1 MKMNTIIFLYINDE
15 RVVRLNRKLTAGVI
29 TGLLLAP
36 TAIANAQENDA
47 QSRVTTHTEQVA
59 YTNEV
64 AAATTREQ
72 LIAQFGKLSENS
84 SADDMVIAK
93 GDLQVLSAAGFNEHE
108 VAFIEAKYRYVEEQR
123 SLLSE
128 LQKLGKEMTGI
139 SFTSKTF
146 IAEVAAYDK
155 KYDNFLNIG
164 TDNLK
169 AYVTVQKEFE
179 AAVNEALVNNA
190 KDIASTIR
198 GTSLQYGYTDAE
210 RNAYFKGKGMDV
222 DKLNKLKVD
231 ATKAEGVATELVLLV
246 ELLEKSSDYSAVLPK
261 INSFTANYNGLT
273 TEQKKVIEAYNP
285 NDDKV
290 TPFKK
295 YKDALAGLSALE
307 KVTSSIAELKGKQPA
322 DFTSASSLI
331 NAVAAIDKAYNNLD
345 AASKNLV
352 ETEYKSIEQY
362 RQAANISKSISTLRV
377 SKDDAYRIAVNEL
390 KTKYNGLTINKEFV
404 KNASELQSSIDN
416 ITVAESIEALIKLI
430 EPKADSEKVAAIKAA
445 RAAYDNPPA
454 PTGITINPSNVKK
467 IVNNLADL
475 TAWEKNLGAALK
487 VDKLIDSLNPAEKTF
502 ESKTLSAWTAFNK
515 LNENDKALVQGA
527 AKLTLFQKYA
537 DLSKTIHTLKPSA
550 DYSAQLAAIRNQVD
564 KLDAQGSG
572 YEEALNNLKTQLI
585 VKIDALIDEEK
596 AVKEVIVEIDL
607 LDKNIAIEKILTA
620 RANYNALSPTA
631 KKRVTNIKE
640 LTDLE
645 KSYKSVVNVISQF
658 EKLDPSSKSYISK
671 VKSAYTAYSKLDNAN
686 QEFVLNYK
694 GLSKKVPV
702 IDVIVQIDALN
713 TSKKT
718 YKDDVQ
724 KATGAYDA
732 LNNIEPKLQDEVIN
746 YVHLTNAQGYINT
759 AKAFDDRIIAL
770 ANEGPD
776 TFVKKVAE
784 LTLEYKAMDKNA
796 QKLVEQAKMLS
807 SYEKDNKAV
816 IKVIQMIDALNPTN
830 KDYTK
835 RVLDARKAY
844 NALDQV
850 SQKRVT
856 NYANLTA
863 VEDVASLIGLI
874 ASLKPT
880 SKTFYQDMKTAREL
894 YDSLPAEKQ
903 QAIVN
908 YDALVAAENEQ
919 GLAQSVV
926 ELINLTE
933 VQDADYLTKLMNARV
948 AYDKLSSN
956 QKKLVT
962 NIKDLTTREKAVKPI
977 LSVMVQINE
986 LDPESTSFVSKVN
999 SARKAYDKLSKEQKK
1014 YIDNIDIL
1022 LKFEPVSSVMELISK
1037 LKSSS
1042 NTFLQDTSRARSLYD
1057 ALPDDMKQYVTN
1069 YYLLQA
1075 AESSILGAG
1084 NVMQMINDLPSID
1097 PKQYVKRIQEIRAAY
1112 NALPKDQ
1119 QRAVQNYKVLQD
1131 QEKLIK
1137 PVMSIV
1143 EDIDRLLTAKD
1154 MNSQYQKIL
1163 KAYDKLNADQRRYVY
1178 NDQLL
1183 LSLDNVIKV
1192 YNNIAKLNPKDK
1204 YYFGMVE
1211 AARKEYDS
1219 LNTTDKQ
1226 RISNYSLLLEAEKSL
1241 ADVKK
1246 VVEIIAGLSPSSST
1260 YIEDVANAVA
1270 AYKAL
1275 DSKIKG
1281 QVINEDVLKQAEKDV
1296 AAVLKVVQAIGNID
1310 PDSSSFEKKV
1320 LAAQKD
1326 YSNLSIEQ
1334 QGLVYNYRILEDY
1347 LKMIQ

>member
-1 MKMNTIIFLYINDE
+1 
-15 RVVRLNRKLTAGVI
+15 
-29 TGLLLAP
+29 
-36 TAIANAQENDA
+36 
-47 QSRVTTHTEQVA
+47 
-59 YTNEV
+59 
-64 AAATTREQ
+64 
-72 LIAQFGKLSENS
+72 
-84 SADDMVIAK
+84 
-93 GDLQVLSAAGFNEHE
+93 
-108 VAFIEAKYRYVEEQR
+108 
-123 SLLSE
+123 
-128 LQKLGKEMTGI
+128 
-139 SFTSKTF
+139 
-146 IAEVAAYDK
+146 
-155 KYDNFLNIG
+155 
-164 TDNLK
+164 
-169 AYVTVQKEFE
+169 
-179 AAVNEALVNNA
+179 
-190 KDIASTIR
+190 
-198 GTSLQYGYTDAE
+198 
-210 RNAYFKGKGMDV
+210 
-222 DKLNKLKVD
+222 
-231 ATKAEGVATELVLLV
+231 
-246 ELLEKSSDYSAVLPK
+246 
-261 INSFTANYNGLT
+261 
-273 TEQKKVIEAYNP
+273 
-285 NDDKV
+285 
-290 TPFKK
+290 
-295 YKDALAGLSALE
+295 
-307 KVTSSIAELKGKQPA
+307 
-322 DFTSASSLI
+322 
-331 NAVAAIDKAYNNLD
+331 
-345 AASKNLV
+345 
-352 ETEYKSIEQY
+352 
-362 RQAANISKSISTLRV
+362 
-377 SKDDAYRIAVNEL
+377 
-390 KTKYNGLTINKEFV
+390 
-404 KNASELQSSIDN
+404 
-416 ITVAESIEALIKLI
+416 
-430 EPKADSEKVAAIKAA
+430 
-445 RAAYDNPPA
+445 
-454 PTGITINPSNVKK
+454 
-467 IVNNLADL
+467 
-475 TAWEKNLGAALK
+475 
-487 VDKLIDSLNPAEKTF
+487 
-502 ESKTLSAWTAFNK
+502 
-515 LNENDKALVQGA
+515 
-527 AKLTLFQKYA
+527 
-537 DLSKTIHTLKPSA
+537 
-550 DYSAQLAAIRNQVD
+550 
-564 KLDAQGSG
+564 
-572 YEEALNNLKTQLI
+572 
-585 VKIDALIDEEK
+585 
-596 AVKEVIVEIDL
+596 
-607 LDKNIAIEKILTA
+607 
-620 RANYNALSPTA
+620 YNALSPTA
-631 KKRVTNIKE
+631 KKRVTNIKV

-671 VKSAYTAYSKLDNAN
+671 AKSAYTAYAKLDDKNKI
-686 QEFVLNYK
+686 FVQNYK
-694 GLSKKVPV
+694 DLKDVIPA
-702 IDVIVQIDALN
+702 IDVMVQISALSP
-713 TSKKT
+713 SKKT
-718 YKDDVQ
+718 YKDDVV
-724 KATGAYDA
+724 KAQEAF
-732 LNNIEPKLQDEVIN
+732 NKLGESLKAKVVNSQD
-746 YVHLTNAQGYINT
+746 LTNAQGYINS

-835 RVLDARKAY
+835 KVLDARKAY

-894 YDSLPAEKQ
+894 YDALPAEKQ

-926 ELINLTE
+926 ELIKLTE

-948 AYDKLSSN
+948 AYDKLSSD

-986 LDPESTSFVSKVN
+986 LEPESTNFVSKVN
-999 SARKAYDKLSKEQKK
+999 SARKAYDKLSKDQKK
-1014 YIDNIDIL
+1014 YIDNINIL
-1022 LKFEPVSSVMELISK
+1022 LKFEPVSNVMELISK

-1084 NVMQMINDLPSID
+1084 NVMQMIDDLPSID

-1226 RISNYSLLLEAEKSL
+1226 RISNYALLLEAEKSL

>member
-36 TAIANAQENDA
+36 TAIANAHA
-47 QSRVTTHTEQVA
+47 QDNEGQSHISIQSEKVA
-59 YTNEV
+59 YANEV
-64 AAATTREQ
+64 AATIAREQ

-84 SADDMVIAK
+84 SDNEMVIAD
-93 GDLQVLSAAGFNEHE
+93 GDITIVQNSADFNADEK
-108 VAFIEAKYRYVEEQR
+108 AFIQAKYDYVVKQR
-123 SLLSE
+123 LL
-128 LQKLGKEMTGI
+128 LKKLKEI
-139 SFTSKTF
+139 SDKMGTISYTSKTF
-146 IAEVAAYDK
+146 INDVKNVQSQYETFLGDESTATSYQYVQDQFNQVVLAA
-155 KYDNFLNIG
+155 LNNG
-164 TDNLK
+164 
-169 AYVTVQKEFE
+169 
-179 AAVNEALVNNA
+179 A
-190 KDIASTIR
+190 KDIASTVR
-198 GTSLQYGYTDAE
+198 GTVLQYGYDETA
-210 RNAYFKGKGMDV
+210 RNVYFKGKGMDV
-222 DKLNKLKVD
+222 DKLSKLKVD
-231 ATKAEGVATELVLLV
+231 AAKVEDVITELDQLV
-246 ELLEKSSDYSAVLPK
+246 ELLEKSTDYSAISPGM
-261 INSFTANYNGLT
+261 NSFTTNYNALT
-273 TEQKKVIEAYNP
+273 AEQKKVVEAYNP
-285 NDDKV
+285 NDDKI

-295 YKDALAGLSALE
+295 YKDALSGLSALD
-307 KVTSSIAELKGKQPA
+307 KVTSSIAQLKGKQPA
-322 DFTSASSLI
+322 DFTSASSFI
-331 NAVAAIDKAYNNLD
+331 SAVTAVEKAYNSLD
-345 AASKNLV
+345 AASKQLLK
-352 ETEYKSIEQY
+352 TEYESIAQY
-362 RQAANISKSISTLRV
+362 LKAANISKSISGLRV
-377 SKDDAYRIAVNEL
+377 SKEDVYRTTVKDIKAEYDL
-390 KTKYNGLTINKEFV
+390 LTDGKGFV
-404 KNASELQSSIDN
+404 KNIGDLDLALAN
-416 ITVAESIEALIKLI
+416 IAYAEDIEGKIKAI
-430 EPKADSEKVAAIKAA
+430 NVVEEANKVAAIKAA
-445 RAAYDNPPA
+445 REAYNNPSG
-454 PTGITINPSNVKK
+454 TNINASNVKK
-467 IVNNLADL
+467 IVNNLAEL

-487 VDKLIDSLNPAEKTF
+487 VDKLIDSLDPAAKTF

-515 LNENDKALVQGA
+515 LTENDQKLVQGA
-527 AKLTLFQKYA
+527 TKLKLFQTYA
-537 DLSKTIHTLKPSA
+537 EASKTINTLKPTT
-550 DYSAQLAAIRNQVD
+550 DYGTQLTKLKETVE
-564 KLDAQGSG
+564 KLDTTLQGH
-572 YEEALNNLKTQLI
+572 ETALTNLKTQLQN
-585 VKIDALIDEEK
+585 KIDAL
-596 AVKEVIVEIDL
+596 VKEEEAVQAVTTEIDL
-607 LDKNIAIEKILTA
+607 LNSNIAIEKILDA
-620 RANYNALSPTA
+620 RAHYNALSSTA
-631 KKRVTNIKE
+631 KKRVTNIKV

-645 KSYKSVVNVISQF
+645 KSYKSVVNVISLF
-658 EKLDPSSKSYISK
+658 EKLDSNSKSYISK
-671 VKSAYTAYSKLDNAN
+671 AKSAYTAYAKLDDKNKT
-686 QEFVLNYK
+686 FVQNYK
-694 GLSKKVPV
+694 DLKDVIPA
-702 IDVIVQIDALN
+702 IDVMVQISALSP
-713 TSKKT
+713 SKKT
-718 YKDDVQ
+718 YKDDVV
-724 KATGAYDA
+724 KAQEAF
-732 LNNIEPKLQDEVIN
+732 NKLGESLKAKVVNSQD
-746 YVHLTNAQGYINT
+746 LTNAQGYINT
-759 AKAFDDRIIAL
+759 AKAFDDRILAL

-835 RVLDARKAY
+835 KVLDARKAY

-894 YDSLPAEKQ
+894 YDALPAEKQ

-926 ELINLTE
+926 ELIKLTE

-948 AYDKLSSN
+948 AYDKLSSD

-999 SARKAYDKLSKEQKK
+999 SARKAYDKLSKDQKK
-1014 YIDNIDIL
+1014 YIDNINIL
-1022 LKFEPVSSVMELISK
+1022 LKFEPVSNVMELISK

-1084 NVMQMINDLPSID
+1084 NVMQMIDDLPSVD

-1226 RISNYSLLLEAEKSL
+1226 RISNYALLLEAEKSL

>member
-108 VAFIEAKYRYVEEQR
+108 VAFIEAKYRYLEEQR

-146 IAEVAAYDK
+146 IADVAAFDK
-155 KYDNFLNIG
+155 KYDNFLKIG

-222 DKLNKLKVD
+222 DKLNNLKVD

-246 ELLEKSSDYSAVLPK
+246 ELLEKSSDYSTVLPK

-295 YKDALAGLSALE
+295 YKDTLSGLSAVE
-307 KVTSSIAELKGKQPA
+307 KVTSSITQLKAKQPA
-322 DFTSASSLI
+322 DFTTASSFI

-377 SKDDAYRIAVNEL
+377 SKEDEYRTAVNEL
-390 KTKYNGLTINKEFV
+390 KTKYDGLTINKDFV
-404 KNASELQSSIDN
+404 INANELQSSIAN
-416 ITVAESIEALIKLI
+416 ITVAESIENLIDLI
-430 EPKADSEKVAAIKAA
+430 GTKIDSEKVAAIKAA

-454 PTGITINPSNVKK
+454 PTGTTINPSNVKK
-467 IVNNLADL
+467 IVTNLAEL

-487 VDKLIDSLNPAEKTF
+487 VDKLIDSLDPAAKTF
-502 ESKTLSAWTAFNK
+502 ESKTLSAWTAYNK
-515 LNENDKALVQGA
+515 LNENDKTLVQGTS
-527 AKLTLFQKYA
+527 KLTLFQKYA
-537 DLSKTIHTLKPSA
+537 DLSKTINTLKPSA

-596 AVKEVIVEIDL
+596 AVKEVIEEIDL
-607 LDKNIAIEKILTA
+607 LDKNIAIEKILDA
-620 RANYNALSPTA
+620 RAHYNALSPTA
-631 KKRVTNIKE
+631 KKRVTNIKV

-645 KSYKSVVNVISQF
+645 KSYKSVVNVISLF
-658 EKLDPSSKSYISK
+658 EKLDSNSKSYISK
-671 VKSAYTAYSKLDNAN
+671 AKSAYTAYAKLDDKNKT
-686 QEFVLNYK
+686 FVQNYK
-694 GLSKKVPV
+694 DLKDVIPT
-702 IDVIVQIDALN
+702 IDVMVQISALSP
-713 TSKKT
+713 SKKT
-718 YKDDVQ
+718 YKDDVV
-724 KATGAYDA
+724 KAQEAF
-732 LNNIEPKLQDEVIN
+732 NKLGESLKAKVVNSQD
-746 YVHLTNAQGYINT
+746 LTNAQGYINT
-759 AKAFDDRIIAL
+759 AKAFDDRILAL

-796 QKLVEQAKMLS
+796 QKLVEQAKVLS

-835 RVLDARKAY
+835 KVLDARKAY

-894 YDSLPAEKQ
+894 YDALPAEKQ

-926 ELINLTE
+926 ELIKLTE

-948 AYDKLSSN
+948 AYDKLSSD

-986 LDPESTSFVSKVN
+986 LDPESTNFVSKVN
-999 SARKAYDKLSKEQKK
+999 SARKAYDKLSKDQKK
-1014 YIDNIDIL
+1014 YIDNINIL
-1022 LKFEPVSSVMELISK
+1022 LKFEPVSNVMELISK

-1084 NVMQMINDLPSID
+1084 NVMQMIDDLPSVD

-1226 RISNYSLLLEAEKSL
+1226 RISNYALLLEAEKSL

>member
-47 QSRVTTHTEQVA
+47 QSRVTTQTEHVT
-59 YTNEV
+59 YMNEV
-64 AAATTREQ
+64 AAATSREQ
-72 LIAQFGKLSENS
+72 LIAQYAKLSENS
-84 SADDMVIAK
+84 SADEMVIAK
-93 GDLQVLSAAGFNEHE
+93 GDLATLSEPEFHKDEID
-108 VAFIEAKYRYVEEQR
+108 FINTKYNYVEEQR
-123 SLLSE
+123 RLLSE
-128 LQKLGKEMTGI
+128 LQLIGNEMNGI
-139 SFTSKTF
+139 AYTSKSF
-146 IAEVAAYDK
+146 IKNVSDLEK
-155 KYDNFLNIG
+155 KYTEFLNVG
-164 TDNLK
+164 LQNK
-169 AYVTVQKEFE
+169 KSYFTVQKEFE
-179 AAVNEALVNNA
+179 TAVTAALVNNA
-190 KDIASTIR
+190 KSIASTVR
-198 GTSLQYGYTDAE
+198 GTALQYGYDDVA
-210 RNAYFKGKGMDV
+210 RNVYFKGKGMDI
-222 DKLNKLKVD
+222 DKLTKLKND
-231 ATKAEGVATELVLLV
+231 AAKAEAVTTELEQLV
-246 ELLEKSSDYSAVLPK
+246 ELLEKSTDYSAISPGM
-261 INSFTANYNGLT
+261 NSFTTNYNALT
-273 TEQKKVIEAYNP
+273 AEQKKVVEAYNP
-285 NDDKV
+285 NDDKI

-295 YKDALAGLSALE
+295 YKDALSGLSALD
-307 KVTSSIAELKGKQPA
+307 KVTSSIVQLKGKQPA
-322 DFTSASSLI
+322 DFTSASSFI
-331 NAVAAIDKAYNNLD
+331 SAVTAVEKAYNSLD
-345 AASKNLV
+345 AASKQLLK
-352 ETEYKSIEQY
+352 TEYESIAQY
-362 RQAANISKSISTLRV
+362 LKAANISKSISGLRV
-377 SKDDAYRIAVNEL
+377 SKEDVYRTTVKDIKAEYDL
-390 KTKYNGLTINKEFV
+390 LTEGKGFV
-404 KNASELQSSIDN
+404 KNIGDLDLALAN
-416 ITVAESIEALIKLI
+416 IAYAEDIEGKIKAI
-430 EPKADSEKVAAIKAA
+430 NVVEEANKVAAIKAA
-445 RAAYDNPPA
+445 REAYNNPSG
-454 PTGITINPSNVKK
+454 TNINASNVKK
-467 IVNNLADL
+467 IVNNLAEL

-487 VDKLIDSLNPAEKTF
+487 VDKLIDSLDPAAKTF

-515 LNENDKALVQGA
+515 LTENDQKLVQGA
-527 AKLTLFQKYA
+527 TKLKLFQTYA
-537 DLSKTIHTLKPSA
+537 EASKTINTLKPTA
-550 DYSAQLAAIRNQVD
+550 DYGTQLTKLKETVE
-564 KLDAQGSG
+564 KLDTTLQG
-572 YEEALNNLKTQLI
+572 YETALTNLKTQLQN
-585 VKIDALIDEEK
+585 KIDAL
-596 AVKEVIVEIDL
+596 VKEEEAVQAVITEIDL
-607 LDKNIAIEKILTA
+607 LNSDIAIEKILDA
-620 RANYNALSPTA
+620 RAHYNALSPTA
-631 KKRVTNIKE
+631 KKRVTNIKV

-671 VKSAYTAYSKLDNAN
+671 AKSAYTAYAKLDDKNKI
-686 QEFVLNYK
+686 FVQNYK
-694 GLSKKVPV
+694 DLKDVIPA
-702 IDVIVQIDALN
+702 IDVMVQISALSP
-713 TSKKT
+713 SKKT
-718 YKDDVQ
+718 YKDDVV
-724 KATGAYDA
+724 KAQEAF
-732 LNNIEPKLQDEVIN
+732 NKLGESLKAKVVNSQD
-746 YVHLTNAQGYINT
+746 LTNAQGYINS

-835 RVLDARKAY
+835 KVLDARKAY

-894 YDSLPAEKQ
+894 YDALPAEKQ

-926 ELINLTE
+926 ELIKLTE

-948 AYDKLSSN
+948 AYDKLSSD

-999 SARKAYDKLSKEQKK
+999 SARKAYDKLSKDQKK
-1014 YIDNIDIL
+1014 YIDNINIL
-1022 LKFEPVSSVMELISK
+1022 LKFEPVSNVMELISK

-1084 NVMQMINDLPSID
+1084 NVMQMIDDLPSVD

-1226 RISNYSLLLEAEKSL
+1226 RISNYALLLEAEKSL

>member
-36 TAIANAQENDA
+36 TAIANAHA
-47 QSRVTTHTEQVA
+47 QDNEGQSHISIQLEKVA
-59 YTNEV
+59 YANEV
-64 AAATTREQ
+64 AATIAREQ

-84 SADDMVIAK
+84 SDNEMVIAD
-93 GDLQVLSAAGFNEHE
+93 GDITIVQNSADFNADEK
-108 VAFIEAKYRYVEEQR
+108 AFIQAKYDYVVKQR
-123 SLLSE
+123 LL
-128 LQKLGKEMTGI
+128 LKKLKEI
-139 SFTSKTF
+139 SDKMGTISYTSKTF
-146 IAEVAAYDK
+146 INDVKNVQSQYETFLGDESTATSYQYVQDQFNQVVLAA
-155 KYDNFLNIG
+155 LNNG
-164 TDNLK
+164 
-169 AYVTVQKEFE
+169 
-179 AAVNEALVNNA
+179 A
-190 KDIASTIR
+190 KDIASTVR
-198 GTSLQYGYTDAE
+198 GTVLQYGYDETA
-210 RNAYFKGKGMDV
+210 RNVYFKGKGMDV
-222 DKLNKLKVD
+222 DKLSKLKVD
-231 ATKAEGVATELVLLV
+231 AAKVEPVITELDQLV
-246 ELLEKSSDYSAVLPK
+246 ELLEKSTDYSAISPGM
-261 INSFTANYNGLT
+261 NSFTTNYNALT
-273 TEQKKVIEAYNP
+273 AEQKKVVEAYNP
-285 NDDKV
+285 NDDKI

-295 YKDALAGLSALE
+295 YKDALSGLSALD
-307 KVTSSIAELKGKQPA
+307 KVTSSIVQLKGKQPA
-322 DFTSASSLI
+322 DFTSASSFI
-331 NAVAAIDKAYNNLD
+331 SAVTAVEKAYNSLD
-345 AASKNLV
+345 AASKQLLK
-352 ETEYKSIEQY
+352 TEYESIAQY
-362 RQAANISKSISTLRV
+362 LKAANISKSISGLRV
-377 SKDDAYRIAVNEL
+377 SKEDVYRTTVKDIKAEYDL
-390 KTKYNGLTINKEFV
+390 LTEGKGFV
-404 KNASELQSSIDN
+404 KNIGDLDLALAN
-416 ITVAESIEALIKLI
+416 IAYAEDIEGKIKAI
-430 EPKADSEKVAAIKAA
+430 NVVEEANKVAAIKAA
-445 RAAYDNPPA
+445 REAYNNPSG
-454 PTGITINPSNVKK
+454 TNINASNVKK
-467 IVNNLADL
+467 IVNNLAEL

-487 VDKLIDSLNPAEKTF
+487 VDKLIDSLDPAAKTF

-515 LNENDKALVQGA
+515 LTENDQKLVQGA
-527 AKLTLFQKYA
+527 TKLKLFQTYA
-537 DLSKTIHTLKPSA
+537 EASKTINTLKPTT
-550 DYSAQLAAIRNQVD
+550 DYGTQLTKLKETVE
-564 KLDAQGSG
+564 KLDTTLQGH
-572 YEEALNNLKTQLI
+572 ETALTNLKTQLQN
-585 VKIDALIDEEK
+585 KIDAL
-596 AVKEVIVEIDL
+596 VKEEEAVQAVTTEIDL
-607 LDKNIAIEKILTA
+607 LNSNIAIEKILDA
-620 RANYNALSPTA
+620 RAHYNALSSTA
-631 KKRVTNIKE
+631 KKRVTNIKA

-645 KSYKSVVNVISQF
+645 KSYKSVVNVISLF
-658 EKLDPSSKSYISK
+658 EKLDSNSKSYISK
-671 VKSAYTAYSKLDNAN
+671 AKSAYTAYAKLDDKNKT
-686 QEFVLNYK
+686 FVQNYK
-694 GLSKKVPV
+694 DLKDIIPA
-702 IDVIVQIDALN
+702 IDVMVQISALN
-713 TSKKT
+713 PSKKT
-718 YKDDVQ
+718 YKDDVV
-724 KATGAYDA
+724 KADEAF
-732 LNNIEPKLQDEVIN
+732 NKLGESLKAKVVNSED
-746 YVHLTNAQGYINT
+746 LTKAQGFINT
-759 AKAFDDRIIAL
+759 AKAFDDRILAL

-835 RVLDARKAY
+835 KVLDARKAY

-894 YDSLPAEKQ
+894 YDALPAEKQ

-926 ELINLTE
+926 ELIKLTE

-948 AYDKLSSN
+948 AYDKLSSD

-986 LDPESTSFVSKVN
+986 LDPESTNFVSKVN
-999 SARKAYDKLSKEQKK
+999 SARKAYDKLSKDQKK
-1014 YIDNIDIL
+1014 YIDNINIL
-1022 LKFEPVSSVMELISK
+1022 LKFEPVSNVMELISK

-1084 NVMQMINDLPSID
+1084 NVMQMIDDLPSVD

-1226 RISNYSLLLEAEKSL
+1226 RISNYALLLEAEKSL

>member
-36 TAIANAQENDA
+36 TAIANAHA
-47 QSRVTTHTEQVA
+47 QDNEGQSHISIQSEKVA
-59 YTNEV
+59 YANEV
-64 AAATTREQ
+64 AATIAREQ

-84 SADDMVIAK
+84 SDNEMVIAD
-93 GDLQVLSAAGFNEHE
+93 GDITIVQNSADFNADEK
-108 VAFIEAKYRYVEEQR
+108 AFIQAKYDYVVKQR
-123 SLLSE
+123 LL
-128 LQKLGKEMTGI
+128 LKKLKEI
-139 SFTSKTF
+139 SDKMGTISYTSKTF
-146 IAEVAAYDK
+146 INDVKNVQSQYETFLGDESTATSYQYVQDQFNQVVLAA
-155 KYDNFLNIG
+155 LNNG
-164 TDNLK
+164 
-169 AYVTVQKEFE
+169 
-179 AAVNEALVNNA
+179 A
-190 KDIASTIR
+190 KDIASTVR
-198 GTSLQYGYTDAE
+198 GTVLQYGYDEAA
-210 RNAYFKGKGMDV
+210 RNVYFKGKGMDV
-222 DKLNKLKVD
+222 DKLSKLKVD
-231 ATKAEGVATELVLLV
+231 AAKAEAVTTELDKLV
-246 ELLEKSSDYSAVLPK
+246 ELLEKSTDYSAISPSM
-261 INSFTANYNGLT
+261 NSFTTNYNALT
-273 TEQKKVIEAYNP
+273 AEQKKVVEAYNP
-285 NDDKV
+285 KDDKI

-295 YKDALAGLSALE
+295 YKDALSGLSALD
-307 KVTSSIAELKGKQPA
+307 KVTSSIAQLKGKQPA
-322 DFTSASSLI
+322 DFTSASSFI
-331 NAVAAIDKAYNNLD
+331 SAVTAVEKAYNSLD
-345 AASKNLV
+345 AASKQLLK
-352 ETEYKSIEQY
+352 TEYESIAQY
-362 RQAANISKSISTLRV
+362 LKAANISKSISGLRV
-377 SKDDAYRIAVNEL
+377 SKEDVYRTTVKDIKAE
-390 KTKYNGLTINKEFV
+390 YDFLTDGKGFV
-404 KNASELQSSIDN
+404 KNIGDLDLALAN
-416 ITVAESIEALIKLI
+416 IAYAEDIEGKIKAI
-430 EPKADSEKVAAIKAA
+430 NVVEEANKVAAIKAA
-445 RAAYDNPPA
+445 REAYNNPSG
-454 PTGITINPSNVKK
+454 TNINASNVKK
-467 IVNNLADL
+467 IVNNLAEL

-487 VDKLIDSLNPAEKTF
+487 VDKLIDSLDPTAKTF

-515 LNENDKALVQGA
+515 LSENDKKLVQGA
-527 AKLTLFQKYA
+527 TKLILFQTYA
-537 DLSKTIHTLKPSA
+537 EASKTINTLKPTT
-550 DYSAQLAAIRNQVD
+550 DYGTQLTKLKETVE
-564 KLDAQGSG
+564 KLDTTLQGH
-572 YEEALNNLKTQLI
+572 ETALTNLKTQLQN
-585 VKIDALIDEEK
+585 KIDAL
-596 AVKEVIVEIDL
+596 VKEEEAVQAVTTEIDL
-607 LDKNIAIEKILTA
+607 LNSNIAIEKILDA
-620 RANYNALSPTA
+620 RAHYNALSTTA
-631 KKRVTNIKE
+631 KKRVTNIKV

-671 VKSAYTAYSKLDNAN
+671 AKSAYTAYSKLDNAN

-724 KATGAYDA
+724 KATGAYNA

-835 RVLDARKAY
+835 KVLDARKAY

-894 YDSLPAEKQ
+894 YDALPAEKQ

-926 ELINLTE
+926 ELIKLTE

-948 AYDKLSSN
+948 AYDKLSSD

-999 SARKAYDKLSKEQKK
+999 SARKAYDKLSKDQKK
-1014 YIDNIDIL
+1014 YIDNINIL

-1057 ALPDDMKQYVTN
+1057 ALPGDMKQYVTN

-1084 NVMQMINDLPSID
+1084 NVMQMINDLPSVD

>member
-1 MKMNTIIFLYINDE
+1 M
-15 RVVRLNRKLTAGVI
+15 VRLNRKLTAGVI

-36 TAIANAQENDA
+36 TTIANAQENDA

-59 YTNEV
+59 YTNQI

-93 GDLQVLSAAGFNEHE
+93 GDLQVLSATGFNEHE

-123 SLLSE
+123 NLLSE

-146 IAEVAAYDK
+146 IAEVAAFDT
-155 KYDNFLNIG
+155 KYNNFLNIG
-164 TDNLK
+164 KDELK

-261 INSFTANYNGLT
+261 INSFKANYNGLT

-322 DFTSASSLI
+322 DFTSASSFI

-362 RQAANISKSISTLRV
+362 RQATNISKSISTLRV
-377 SKDDAYRIAVNEL
+377 SKEDAYRIAVNEL
-390 KTKYNGLTINKEFV
+390 KTKYDNLTINKDFV
-404 KNASELQSSIDN
+404 KNANELQSAIAN

-467 IVNNLADL
+467 IVSNLAEL
-475 TAWEKNLGAALK
+475 TSWEKNLSAALK
-487 VDKLIDSLNPAEKTF
+487 VDKLIDSLDPTAKTF
-502 ESKTLSAWTAFNK
+502 ESKTLSAWTTYNK
-515 LNENDKALVQGA
+515 LNENDKTLVQGA

-537 DLSKTIHTLKPSA
+537 DLSKTINTLKPSA
-550 DYSAQLAAIRNQVD
+550 DYSGQLAALKNEVV

-572 YEEALNNLKTQLI
+572 YEEALYNLKTQLI
-585 VKIDALIDEEK
+585 EKIEALINEEK
-596 AVKEVIVEIDL
+596 AVKDIIEEIDL
-607 LDKNIAIEKILTA
+607 LNSNIAIEKILDA
-620 RANYNALSPTA
+620 RAHYNELSPTA

-645 KSYKSVVNVISQF
+645 KSYKSVVNVISLF
-658 EKLDPSSKSYISK
+658 EKLDSNSKSYISK
-671 VKSAYTAYSKLDNAN
+671 ANSAYTAYAKLDDKNKT
-686 QEFVLNYK
+686 FVQNYK
-694 GLSKKVPV
+694 DLKDVIPV
-702 IDVIVQIDALN
+702 IDVMVQISALN
-713 TSKKT
+713 PSKKT
-718 YKDDVQ
+718 YKDDVVKADEAFNKLGELQ
-724 KATGAYDA
+724 KEVVNSED
-732 LNNIEPKLQDEVIN
+732 LQK
-746 YVHLTNAQGYINT
+746 AQGYINT

-835 RVLDARKAY
+835 KVLDARKAY

-894 YDSLPAEKQ
+894 YDALPEQKQ

-986 LDPESTSFVSKVN
+986 LDPESKSFVSKVS
-999 SARKAYDKLSKEQKK
+999 SARKAYDKLSKDQKK

-1022 LKFEPVSSVMELISK
+1022 LKFEPVSNVMELISK

-1084 NVMQMINDLPSID
+1084 NVMQMIDGLPSVD

-1119 QRAVQNYKVLQD
+1119 QRAVQNYQVLQD

-1137 PVMSIV
+1137 PVISIV

-1183 LSLDNVIKV
+1183 LSLDSVIKV

-1226 RISNYSLLLEAEKSL
+1226 RISNYSILLEAEKSL

>member
-1 MKMNTIIFLYINDE
+1 M
-15 RVVRLNRKLTAGVI
+15 VRLNRKLTAGVI

-36 TAIANAQENDA
+36 TAIANAHA
-47 QSRVTTHTEQVA
+47 QDNEGQPHISIQSEKVA
-59 YTNEV
+59 YANEV
-64 AAATTREQ
+64 AATIAREQ

-84 SADDMVIAK
+84 SDNEMVIAD
-93 GDLQVLSAAGFNEHE
+93 GDITIVQNSADFNADEK
-108 VAFIEAKYRYVEEQR
+108 AFIQAKYDYVVKQR
-123 SLLSE
+123 LL
-128 LQKLGKEMTGI
+128 LKKLKEI
-139 SFTSKTF
+139 SDKMSTISYSSKTF
-146 IAEVAAYDK
+146 IHDVKNVQSQYETFLGDESTATSYQYVQDQFNQVVLAA
-155 KYDNFLNIG
+155 LNNG
-164 TDNLK
+164 
-169 AYVTVQKEFE
+169 
-179 AAVNEALVNNA
+179 A
-190 KDIASTIR
+190 KDIASTVR
-198 GTSLQYGYTDAE
+198 GTVLQYGYDEAA
-210 RNAYFKGKGMDV
+210 RNIYFKGKGMDV
-222 DKLNKLKVD
+222 DKLSKLKVD
-231 ATKAEGVATELVLLV
+231 AAKAEAVTTELDKLV
-246 ELLEKSSDYSAVLPK
+246 ELLEKSTDYSAISPGM
-261 INSFTANYNGLT
+261 NSFTTNYNALT
-273 TEQKKVIEAYNP
+273 AEQKKVVEAYNP
-285 NDDKV
+285 KDDKI

-295 YKDALAGLSALE
+295 YKDALSGLSALD
-307 KVTSSIAELKGKQPA
+307 KVTSSIAQLKGKQPA
-322 DFTSASSLI
+322 DFTSASSFI
-331 NAVAAIDKAYNNLD
+331 SAVTAVEKAYNSLD
-345 AASKNLV
+345 AASKQLLK
-352 ETEYKSIEQY
+352 TEYESIAQYLKS
-362 RQAANISKSISTLRV
+362 ANISKSISGLRV
-377 SKDDAYRIAVNEL
+377 SKEDVYRTTVKDIKAEYDL
-390 KTKYNGLTINKEFV
+390 LTDGKGFV
-404 KNASELQSSIDN
+404 KNIGDLDLALAN
-416 ITVAESIEALIKLI
+416 IAYAEDIEGKIKAI
-430 EPKADSEKVAAIKAA
+430 NVVEEANKVAAIKAA
-445 RAAYDNPPA
+445 REAYNNPSG
-454 PTGITINPSNVKK
+454 TNINASNVKK
-467 IVNNLADL
+467 IVNNLAEL

-487 VDKLIDSLNPAEKTF
+487 VDKLIDSLDPTAKTF

-515 LNENDKALVQGA
+515 LSENDKKLVQGA
-527 AKLTLFQKYA
+527 TKLILFQTYA
-537 DLSKTIHTLKPSA
+537 EASKTINTLKPTT
-550 DYSAQLAAIRNQVD
+550 DYGTQLTKLKETVE
-564 KLDAQGSG
+564 KLDTTLQGH
-572 YEEALNNLKTQLI
+572 ETALTNLKTQLQN
-585 VKIDALIDEEK
+585 KIDALFKEEE
-596 AVKEVIVEIDL
+596 AVQAVTTEIDL
-607 LDKNIAIEKILTA
+607 LNSNIAIEKILDA
-620 RANYNALSPTA
+620 RAHYNALSSTA
-631 KKRVTNIKE
+631 KKRVTNIKV

-671 VKSAYTAYSKLDNAN
+671 AKSAYTAYAKLDDKNKI
-686 QEFVLNYK
+686 FVQNYK
-694 GLSKKVPV
+694 DLKDVIPA
-702 IDVIVQIDALN
+702 IDVMVQISALSP
-713 TSKKT
+713 SKKT
-718 YKDDVQ
+718 YKDDVV
-724 KATGAYDA
+724 KADEAF
-732 LNNIEPKLQDEVIN
+732 NKLGESLKAKVVNSED
-746 YVHLTNAQGYINT
+746 LTKAQGYINT

-835 RVLDARKAY
+835 KVLDARKAY

-894 YDSLPAEKQ
+894 YDALPAEKQ

-926 ELINLTE
+926 ELIKLTE

-948 AYDKLSSN
+948 AYDKLSSD

-999 SARKAYDKLSKEQKK
+999 SARKAYDKLSKDQKK
-1014 YIDNIDIL
+1014 YIDNINIL

-1057 ALPDDMKQYVTN
+1057 ALPGDMKQYVTN

-1084 NVMQMINDLPSID
+1084 NVMQMINDLPSVD

>member
-59 YTNEV
+59 YMNEV

-84 SADDMVIAK
+84 SDNELVIAD
-93 GDLQVLSAAGFNEHE
+93 GDITIVQNSADFNADEK
-108 VAFIEAKYRYVEEQR
+108 AFIQAKYDYVVKQR
-123 SLLSE
+123 LL
-128 LQKLGKEMTGI
+128 LKKLKEI
-139 SFTSKTF
+139 SDTMGTISYTSKTF
-146 IAEVAAYDK
+146 INDVKSVQSQYETFLGDESTATSYQYVQDQFNQVVLAA
-155 KYDNFLNIG
+155 LNNG
-164 TDNLK
+164 
-169 AYVTVQKEFE
+169 
-179 AAVNEALVNNA
+179 A
-190 KDIASTIR
+190 KDIASTVR
-198 GTSLQYGYTDAE
+198 GTVLQYGYDEVA
-210 RNAYFKGKGMDV
+210 RNVYFKGKGMDV
-222 DKLNKLKVD
+222 DKLSKLKVD
-231 ATKAEGVATELVLLV
+231 AAKAAVVITELDQLV
-246 ELLEKSSDYSAVLPK
+246 ELLEKSTDYSAISPGM
-261 INSFTANYNGLT
+261 NSFTTNYNALT
-273 TEQKKVIEAYNP
+273 AEQKKVVEAYNP
-285 NDDKV
+285 NDDKI

-295 YKDALAGLSALE
+295 YKDALSGLSALD
-307 KVTSSIAELKGKQPA
+307 KVTSSIAQLKGKQPA
-322 DFTSASSLI
+322 DFTSASSFI
-331 NAVAAIDKAYNNLD
+331 SAVTAVEKAYNSLD
-345 AASKNLV
+345 AASKQLLK
-352 ETEYKSIEQY
+352 TEYESIAQY
-362 RQAANISKSISTLRV
+362 LKAANISKSISGLRV
-377 SKDDAYRIAVNEL
+377 SKEDVYRTTVKDIKAEYDL
-390 KTKYNGLTINKEFV
+390 LTEGKGFV
-404 KNASELQSSIDN
+404 KNIGDLDLALAN
-416 ITVAESIEALIKLI
+416 IAYAEDIEGKIKAI
-430 EPKADSEKVAAIKAA
+430 NVVEEANKVAAIKAA
-445 RAAYDNPPA
+445 REAYNNPSGA
-454 PTGITINPSNVKK
+454 NINASNVKK

-475 TAWEKNLGAALK
+475 TSWEKNLGAALK

-537 DLSKTIHTLKPSA
+537 DLSKTINTLKPSA

-596 AVKEVIVEIDL
+596 AVKEVIEEIDL

-658 EKLDPSSKSYISK
+658 EKLDPSAKSYISK
-671 VKSAYTAYSKLDNAN
+671 AKSAYTAYSKLDNAN

-724 KATGAYDA
+724 KATGAYNA

-933 VQDADYLTKLMNARV
+933 VQDTDYLTKLMNARV

>member
-72 LIAQFGKLSENS
+72 LIAQFSKLSENS
-84 SADDMVIAK
+84 SADEMVIAK

-139 SFTSKTF
+139 SLTSKTF
-146 IAEVAAYDK
+146 IAEVAAFDT
-155 KYDNFLNIG
+155 KYNNFLNIG
-164 TDNLK
+164 KDDLK

-190 KDIASTIR
+190 KDIASTVR

-322 DFTSASSLI
+322 DFTSTSSLI

-345 AASKNLV
+345 AASKKLV

-390 KTKYNGLTINKEFV
+390 KTKYDGLTINKEFV

-416 ITVAESIEALIKLI
+416 ITVAKSIENLIDLI
-430 EPKADSEKVAAIKAA
+430 GTKIDSEKVAAIKAA

-467 IVNNLADL
+467 IVSNLAEL
-475 TAWEKNLGAALK
+475 TSWEKNLSAALK
-487 VDKLIDSLNPAEKTF
+487 VDKLIDSLDPTAKTF

-527 AKLTLFQKYA
+527 TKLTLFQKYA
-537 DLSKTIHTLKPSA
+537 DLSKKIATLKPTA
-550 DYSAQLAAIRNQVD
+550 DYGTQLASLKNLVD
-564 KLDAQGSG
+564 QLDSQGSG
-572 YEEALNNLKTQLI
+572 YEEALSNLKTQLI
-585 VKIDALIDEEK
+585 EKVEALINEEK
-596 AVKEVIVEIDL
+596 AVKDVIEEIDL
-607 LDKNIAIEKILTA
+607 LDKNIAIEKILTV
-620 RANYNALSPTA
+620 RVNYNELSTTA

-671 VKSAYTAYSKLDNAN
+671 AKSAYMAYSKLDNAN

-724 KATGAYDA
+724 KATGAYNA

-835 RVLDARKAY
+835 KVLDARKAY

-894 YDSLPAEKQ
+894 YDALPAEKQ

-926 ELINLTE
+926 ELIKLTE

-948 AYDKLSSN
+948 AYDKLSSD

-999 SARKAYDKLSKEQKK
+999 SARKAYDKLSKDQKK
-1014 YIDNIDIL
+1014 YIDNINIL

-1084 NVMQMINDLPSID
+1084 NVMQMIDDLPSVD

-1270 AYKAL
+1270 AYKTL

>member
-47 QSRVTTHTEQVA
+47 QSRVSTQTEQVT
-59 YTNEV
+59 YMNEV
-64 AAATTREQ
+64 AAATSREQ
-72 LIAQFGKLSENS
+72 LIAQYAKLSENS
-84 SADDMVIAK
+84 SADEMVIAK
-93 GDLQVLSAAGFNEHE
+93 GDLATLSEPEFHKDEIGFIN
-108 VAFIEAKYRYVEEQR
+108 AKYNYVEEQR
-123 SLLSE
+123 RLLSE
-128 LQKLGKEMTGI
+128 LQLIGNEMNGI
-139 SFTSKTF
+139 AYTSKSF
-146 IAEVAAYDK
+146 IKNVSDLEK
-155 KYDNFLNIG
+155 KYTEFLNVG
-164 TDNLK
+164 LQNK
-169 AYVTVQKEFE
+169 KSYFTVQKEFE
-179 AAVNEALVNNA
+179 TAVTAALVNNA
-190 KDIASTIR
+190 KSIASTVR
-198 GTSLQYGYTDAE
+198 GTALQYGYDDEA
-210 RNAYFKGKGMDV
+210 RNVYFKGKGMDI
-222 DKLNKLKVD
+222 DKLTKLKND
-231 ATKAEGVATELVLLV
+231 AAKAEAVTTELEQLV
-246 ELLEKSSDYSAVLPK
+246 ELLEKSTDYSAISPGM
-261 INSFTANYNGLT
+261 NSFTTNYNALT
-273 TEQKKVIEAYNP
+273 AEQKKVVEAYNP
-285 NDDKV
+285 NDDKI

-295 YKDALAGLSALE
+295 YKDALSGLSALD
-307 KVTSSIAELKGKQPA
+307 KVTSSIVQLKGKQPA
-322 DFTSASSLI
+322 DFTSASSFI
-331 NAVAAIDKAYNNLD
+331 SAVTAVEKAYNSLD
-345 AASKNLV
+345 AASKQLLK
-352 ETEYKSIEQY
+352 TEYESIAQY
-362 RQAANISKSISTLRV
+362 LKAANISKSISGLRV
-377 SKDDAYRIAVNEL
+377 SKEDVYRTTVKDIKAEYDL
-390 KTKYNGLTINKEFV
+390 LTEGKGFV
-404 KNASELQSSIDN
+404 KNIGDLDLALAN
-416 ITVAESIEALIKLI
+416 IAYAEDIEGKIKAI
-430 EPKADSEKVAAIKAA
+430 NVVEEANKVAAIKAA
-445 RAAYDNPPA
+445 REAYNNPSG
-454 PTGITINPSNVKK
+454 TNINASNVKK
-467 IVNNLADL
+467 IVNNLAEL

-487 VDKLIDSLNPAEKTF
+487 VDKLIDSLDPAAKTF

-515 LNENDKALVQGA
+515 LTENDQKLVQGA
-527 AKLTLFQKYA
+527 TKLKLFQTYA
-537 DLSKTIHTLKPSA
+537 EASKTINTLKPTA
-550 DYSAQLAAIRNQVD
+550 DYGTQLTKLKETVE
-564 KLDAQGSG
+564 KLDTTLQG
-572 YEEALNNLKTQLI
+572 YETALTNLKTQLQN
-585 VKIDALIDEEK
+585 KIDAL
-596 AVKEVIVEIDL
+596 VKEEEAVQAVITEIDL
-607 LDKNIAIEKILTA
+607 LNSDIAIEKILDA
-620 RANYNALSPTA
+620 RAHYNALSPTA
-631 KKRVTNIKE
+631 KKRVTNIKV

-671 VKSAYTAYSKLDNAN
+671 AKSAYTAYAKLDDKNKI
-686 QEFVLNYK
+686 FVQNYK
-694 GLSKKVPV
+694 DLKDVIPT
-702 IDVIVQIDALN
+702 IDVMVQISALSP
-713 TSKKT
+713 SKKT
-718 YKDDVQ
+718 YKDDVV
-724 KATGAYDA
+724 KAQEAF
-732 LNNIEPKLQDEVIN
+732 NKLGESLKAKVVNSQD
-746 YVHLTNAQGYINT
+746 LTNAQGYINS

-835 RVLDARKAY
+835 KVLDARKAY

-894 YDSLPAEKQ
+894 YDALPAEKQ

-926 ELINLTE
+926 ELIKLTE

-948 AYDKLSSN
+948 AYDKLSSD

-999 SARKAYDKLSKEQKK
+999 SARKAYDKLSKDQKK
-1014 YIDNIDIL
+1014 YIDNINIL
-1022 LKFEPVSSVMELISK
+1022 LKFEPVSNVMELISK

-1084 NVMQMINDLPSID
+1084 NVMQMIDDLPSVD

-1226 RISNYSLLLEAEKSL
+1226 RISNYALLLEAEKSL

>member
-1 MKMNTIIFLYINDE
+1 M
-15 RVVRLNRKLTAGVI
+15 NRKLTAGVI
-29 TGLLLAP
+29 TGLLLVP
-36 TAIANAQENDA
+36 TAIANAHA
-47 QSRVTTHTEQVA
+47 QDNEGQSHISIQSEKVA
-59 YTNEV
+59 YANEV
-64 AAATTREQ
+64 AATIAREQ

-84 SADDMVIAK
+84 SDNEMVIAD
-93 GDLQVLSAAGFNEHE
+93 GDITIVQNSADFNADEK
-108 VAFIEAKYRYVEEQR
+108 AFIQAKYDYVVKQR
-123 SLLSE
+123 LL
-128 LQKLGKEMTGI
+128 LKKLKEI
-139 SFTSKTF
+139 SDKMGTISYTSKTF
-146 IAEVAAYDK
+146 INDVKNVQSQYETFLGDESTATSYQYVQDQFNQVVLAA
-155 KYDNFLNIG
+155 LNNG
-164 TDNLK
+164 
-169 AYVTVQKEFE
+169 
-179 AAVNEALVNNA
+179 A
-190 KDIASTIR
+190 KDIASTVR
-198 GTSLQYGYTDAE
+198 GTVLQYGYDETA
-210 RNAYFKGKGMDV
+210 RNVYFKGKGMDV
-222 DKLNKLKVD
+222 DKLSKLKVD
-231 ATKAEGVATELVLLV
+231 VAKVEPVITELDQLV
-246 ELLEKSSDYSAVLPK
+246 ELLEKSTDYSAISPRM
-261 INSFTANYNGLT
+261 NSFTTNYNALT
-273 TEQKKVIEAYNP
+273 AEQKKVVEAYNP
-285 NDDKV
+285 NDDKI

-295 YKDALAGLSALE
+295 YKDALSGLSALD
-307 KVTSSIAELKGKQPA
+307 KVTSSIAQLKGKQPA
-322 DFTSASSLI
+322 DFTSASSFI
-331 NAVAAIDKAYNNLD
+331 SAVTAVEKAYNSLD
-345 AASKNLV
+345 AASKQLLK
-352 ETEYKSIEQY
+352 TEYESIAQY
-362 RQAANISKSISTLRV
+362 LKAANISKSISGLRV
-377 SKDDAYRIAVNEL
+377 SKEDVYRTTVKDIKAEYDL
-390 KTKYNGLTINKEFV
+390 LTEGKGFV
-404 KNASELQSSIDN
+404 KNIGDLDLALAN
-416 ITVAESIEALIKLI
+416 IAYAEDIEGKIKAI
-430 EPKADSEKVAAIKAA
+430 NVVEEANKVAAIKAA
-445 RAAYDNPPA
+445 REAYNNPSG
-454 PTGITINPSNVKK
+454 TNINASNVKK
-467 IVNNLADL
+467 IVNNLAEL

-487 VDKLIDSLNPAEKTF
+487 VDKLIDSLDPAAKTF
-502 ESKTLSAWTAFNK
+502 ESKTLTAWTAFNK
-515 LNENDKALVQGA
+515 LTENDQKLVQGA
-527 AKLTLFQKYA
+527 TKLKLFQTYA
-537 DLSKTIHTLKPSA
+537 EASKTINTLKPTT
-550 DYSAQLAAIRNQVD
+550 DYGTQLTKLKETVE
-564 KLDAQGSG
+564 KLDTTLQGH
-572 YEEALNNLKTQLI
+572 ETALTNLKTQLQN
-585 VKIDALIDEEK
+585 KIDAL
-596 AVKEVIVEIDL
+596 VKEEEAVQAVTTEIDL
-607 LDKNIAIEKILTA
+607 LNSNIAIEKILDA
-620 RANYNALSPTA
+620 RAHYNALSSTA
-631 KKRVTNIKE
+631 KKRVTNIKV

-645 KSYKSVVNVISQF
+645 KSYKSVVNVISLF
-658 EKLDPSSKSYISK
+658 EKLDSNSKSYISK
-671 VKSAYTAYSKLDNAN
+671 AKSAYTAYAKLDDKNKT
-686 QEFVLNYK
+686 FVQNYK
-694 GLSKKVPV
+694 DLKDVIPT
-702 IDVIVQIDALN
+702 IDVMVQISALSP
-713 TSKKT
+713 SKKT
-718 YKDDVQ
+718 YKDDVV
-724 KATGAYDA
+724 KAQEAF
-732 LNNIEPKLQDEVIN
+732 NKLGESLKAKVVNSQD
-746 YVHLTNAQGYINT
+746 LTNAQGYINT

-835 RVLDARKAY
+835 KVLDARKAY

-856 NYANLTA
+856 NYSNLTA

-926 ELINLTE
+926 ELIKLTE

-948 AYDKLSSN
+948 AYDKLSSD

-986 LDPESTSFVSKVN
+986 LDPESTNFVSKVN
-999 SARKAYDKLSKEQKK
+999 SARKAYDKLSKDQKK
-1014 YIDNIDIL
+1014 YIDNINIL
-1022 LKFEPVSSVMELISK
+1022 LKFEPVSNVMELISK

-1084 NVMQMINDLPSID
+1084 NVMQMIDDLPSVD

-1163 KAYDKLNADQRRYVY
+1163 KAYDKLNAEQRRYVY

-1226 RISNYSLLLEAEKSL
+1226 RISNYALLLEAEKSL

>member
-108 VAFIEAKYRYVEEQR
+108 VAFIEAKYRYLEEQR

-146 IAEVAAYDK
+146 IADVAAFDK
-155 KYDNFLNIG
+155 KYDNFLKIG

-222 DKLNKLKVD
+222 DKLNNLKVD

-246 ELLEKSSDYSAVLPK
+246 ELLEKSSDYSTVLPK

-295 YKDALAGLSALE
+295 YKDTLSGLSAVE
-307 KVTSSIAELKGKQPA
+307 KVTSSITQLKAKQPA
-322 DFTSASSLI
+322 DFTTASSFI

-377 SKDDAYRIAVNEL
+377 SKEDAYRTAVNEL
-390 KTKYNGLTINKEFV
+390 KTKYDGLTINKDFV
-404 KNASELQSSIDN
+404 INANELQSSIAN
-416 ITVAESIEALIKLI
+416 ITVAESIENLIDLI
-430 EPKADSEKVAAIKAA
+430 GTKIDSEKVAAIKAA

-454 PTGITINPSNVKK
+454 PTGTTINPSNVKK
-467 IVNNLADL
+467 IVTNLAEL

-487 VDKLIDSLNPAEKTF
+487 VDKLIDSLDPAAKTF
-502 ESKTLSAWTAFNK
+502 ESKTLSAWTAYNK
-515 LNENDKALVQGA
+515 LNENDKTLVQGTS
-527 AKLTLFQKYA
+527 KLTLFQKYA
-537 DLSKTIHTLKPSA
+537 DLSKTINTLKPSA

-596 AVKEVIVEIDL
+596 AVKEVIEEIDL
-607 LDKNIAIEKILTA
+607 LDKNIAIEKILDA
-620 RANYNALSPTA
+620 RAHYNALSPTA
-631 KKRVTNIKE
+631 KKRVTNIKV

-671 VKSAYTAYSKLDNAN
+671 AKSAYTAYSKLDNAN

-724 KATGAYDA
+724 KATGAYNA

-835 RVLDARKAY
+835 KVLDARKAY

-894 YDSLPAEKQ
+894 YDALPAEKQ

-926 ELINLTE
+926 ELIKLTE

-948 AYDKLSSN
+948 AYDKLSSD

-999 SARKAYDKLSKEQKK
+999 SARKAYDKLSKDQKK
-1014 YIDNIDIL
+1014 YIDNINIL
-1022 LKFEPVSSVMELISK
+1022 LKFEPVSNVMELISK

-1084 NVMQMINDLPSID
+1084 NVMQMIDDLPSVD

-1112 NALPKDQ
+1112 NALPNDQ

-1226 RISNYSLLLEAEKSL
+1226 RISNYALLLEAEKSL

-1320 LAAQKD
+1320 LAAEKD

>member
-146 IAEVAAYDK
+146 IAEVAAFDK

-222 DKLNKLKVD
+222 DKLNNLKVD

-246 ELLEKSSDYSAVLPK
+246 ELLEKSSDYSTVLPK

-295 YKDALAGLSALE
+295 YKDTLSGLSAVE
-307 KVTSSIAELKGKQPA
+307 KVTSSITQLKAKQPA
-322 DFTSASSLI
+322 DFTTASSFI

-377 SKDDAYRIAVNEL
+377 SKEDAYRTAVNEL
-390 KTKYNGLTINKEFV
+390 KTKYDGLTINKDFV
-404 KNASELQSSIDN
+404 INANELQSSIAN
-416 ITVAESIEALIKLI
+416 ITVAESIENLIDLI
-430 EPKADSEKVAAIKAA
+430 GTKIDSEKVAAIKAA

-454 PTGITINPSNVKK
+454 PTGTTINPSNVKK
-467 IVNNLADL
+467 IVTNLAEL

-487 VDKLIDSLNPAEKTF
+487 VDKLIDSLDPAAKTF
-502 ESKTLSAWTAFNK
+502 ESKTLSAWTAYNK
-515 LNENDKALVQGA
+515 LNENDKTLVQGTS
-527 AKLTLFQKYA
+527 KLTLFQKYA
-537 DLSKTIHTLKPSA
+537 DLSKTINTLKPSA

-596 AVKEVIVEIDL
+596 AVKEVIEEIDL
-607 LDKNIAIEKILTA
+607 LDKNIAIEKILDA
-620 RANYNALSPTA
+620 RAHYNALSSTA
-631 KKRVTNIKE
+631 KKRVTNIKV

-645 KSYKSVVNVISQF
+645 KSYKSVVNVISLF
-658 EKLDPSSKSYISK
+658 EKLDSNSKSYISK
-671 VKSAYTAYSKLDNAN
+671 AKSAYTAYAKLDDKNKT
-686 QEFVLNYK
+686 FVQNYK
-694 GLSKKVPV
+694 DLKDLIPA
-702 IDVIVQIDALN
+702 IDVMVQISALSP
-713 TSKKT
+713 SKKT
-718 YKDDVQ
+718 YKDNVV
-724 KATGAYDA
+724 KAQEAF
-732 LNNIEPKLQDEVIN
+732 NKLGESLKAKVVNSQD
-746 YVHLTNAQGYINT
+746 LTNAQGYINT

-835 RVLDARKAY
+835 KVLDARKAY

-903 QAIVN
+903 QAIIN

-926 ELINLTE
+926 ELIKLTE

-948 AYDKLSSN
+948 AYDKLSSD

-999 SARKAYDKLSKEQKK
+999 SARKAYDKLSKDQKK
-1014 YIDNIDIL
+1014 YIDNINIL
-1022 LKFEPVSSVMELISK
+1022 LKFEPVSNVMELISK

-1084 NVMQMINDLPSID
+1084 NVMQMIDDLPSVD

-1163 KAYDKLNADQRRYVY
+1163 KAYDKLNAEQRRYVY

-1226 RISNYSLLLEAEKSL
+1226 RISNYALLLEAEKSL

>member
-36 TAIANAQENDA
+36 TAIANAHA
-47 QSRVTTHTEQVA
+47 QDNEGQSHISIQSEKVA
-59 YTNEV
+59 YANEV
-64 AAATTREQ
+64 AATIAREQ

-84 SADDMVIAK
+84 SDNEMVIAD
-93 GDLQVLSAAGFNEHE
+93 GDITIVQNSADFNADEK
-108 VAFIEAKYRYVEEQR
+108 AFIQAKYDYVVKQR
-123 SLLSE
+123 LL
-128 LQKLGKEMTGI
+128 LKKLKEI
-139 SFTSKTF
+139 SDKMGTISYTSKTF
-146 IAEVAAYDK
+146 INDVKNVQSQYETFLGDESTATSYQYVQDQFNQVVLAA
-155 KYDNFLNIG
+155 LNNG
-164 TDNLK
+164 
-169 AYVTVQKEFE
+169 
-179 AAVNEALVNNA
+179 A
-190 KDIASTIR
+190 KDIASTVR
-198 GTSLQYGYTDAE
+198 GTVLQYGYDETA
-210 RNAYFKGKGMDV
+210 RNVYFKGKGMDV
-222 DKLNKLKVD
+222 DKLSKLKVD
-231 ATKAEGVATELVLLV
+231 VAKVEPVITELDQLV
-246 ELLEKSSDYSAVLPK
+246 ELLEKSTDYSTISPGM
-261 INSFTANYNGLT
+261 NSFTTNYNALT
-273 TEQKKVIEAYNP
+273 AEQKKVVEAYNP
-285 NDDKV
+285 NDDKI

-295 YKDALAGLSALE
+295 YKDALSGLSALD
-307 KVTSSIAELKGKQPA
+307 KVTSSIVQLKGKQPA
-322 DFTSASSLI
+322 DFTSASSFI
-331 NAVAAIDKAYNNLD
+331 SAVTAVEKAYNSLD
-345 AASKNLV
+345 AASKQLLK
-352 ETEYKSIEQY
+352 TEYESIAQY
-362 RQAANISKSISTLRV
+362 LKAANISKSISGLRV
-377 SKDDAYRIAVNEL
+377 SKEDVYRTTVKDIKAQYDL
-390 KTKYNGLTINKEFV
+390 LTDGKGFV
-404 KNASELQSSIDN
+404 KNIGDLDLALAN
-416 ITVAESIEALIKLI
+416 IAYAEDIEGKIKAI
-430 EPKADSEKVAAIKAA
+430 NVVEEANKVAAIKAA
-445 RAAYDNPPA
+445 REAYNNPSG
-454 PTGITINPSNVKK
+454 TNINASNVKK
-467 IVNNLADL
+467 IVNNLAEL

-487 VDKLIDSLNPAEKTF
+487 VDKLIDSLDPAAKTF

-515 LNENDKALVQGA
+515 LTENDQKLVQGA
-527 AKLTLFQKYA
+527 TKLMLFQTYA
-537 DLSKTIHTLKPSA
+537 EASKTINTLKPTA
-550 DYSAQLAAIRNQVD
+550 DYGTQLTKLKEKVE
-564 KLDAQGSG
+564 KLDTTLQGH
-572 YEEALNNLKTQLI
+572 ETALTNLKTQLQN
-585 VKIDALIDEEK
+585 KIDAL
-596 AVKEVIVEIDL
+596 VKEDEAVQAVITEIDL
-607 LDKNIAIEKILTA
+607 LNSNIAIEKILDA

-671 VKSAYTAYSKLDNAN
+671 AKSAYTAYAKLDDKNKT
-686 QEFVLNYK
+686 FVQNYK
-694 GLSKKVPV
+694 DLKDVIPA
-702 IDVIVQIDALN
+702 IDVMVQISALSP
-713 TSKKT
+713 SKKT
-718 YKDDVQ
+718 YKDDVV
-724 KATGAYDA
+724 KAQEAF
-732 LNNIEPKLQDEVIN
+732 NKLGESLKAKVVNSQD
-746 YVHLTNAQGYINT
+746 LTNAQGYINS

-835 RVLDARKAY
+835 KVLDARKAY

-894 YDSLPAEKQ
+894 YDALPAEKQ

-926 ELINLTE
+926 ELIKLTE

-948 AYDKLSSN
+948 AYDKLSSD

-999 SARKAYDKLSKEQKK
+999 SARKAYDKLSKDQKK
-1014 YIDNIDIL
+1014 YIDNINIL
-1022 LKFEPVSSVMELISK
+1022 LKFEPVSNVMELISK

-1084 NVMQMINDLPSID
+1084 NVMQMIDDLPSVD

-1154 MNSQYQKIL
+1154 MDSQYQKIL

-1226 RISNYSLLLEAEKSL
+1226 RISNYALLLEAEKSL

>member
-1 MKMNTIIFLYINDE
+1 M
-15 RVVRLNRKLTAGVI
+15 NRKLTAGVI
-29 TGLLLAP
+29 TGLLLVP

-47 QSRVTTHTEQVA
+47 QSRVSTQTEQVT
-59 YTNEV
+59 YMNEV
-64 AAATTREQ
+64 AAATSREQ
-72 LIAQFGKLSENS
+72 LIAQYAKLSENS
-84 SADDMVIAK
+84 SADEMVIAK
-93 GDLQVLSAAGFNEHE
+93 GDLATLSEPEFHKDEID
-108 VAFIEAKYRYVEEQR
+108 FINAKYNYVEEQR
-123 SLLSE
+123 RLLSE
-128 LQKLGKEMTGI
+128 LQLIGNEMNGI
-139 SFTSKTF
+139 AYTSKSF
-146 IAEVAAYDK
+146 IKNVSDLEK
-155 KYDNFLNIG
+155 KYTEFLNVG
-164 TDNLK
+164 LQNK
-169 AYVTVQKEFE
+169 KSYFTVQKEFE
-179 AAVNEALVNNA
+179 TAVTAALVNNA
-190 KDIASTIR
+190 KSIASTVR
-198 GTSLQYGYTDAE
+198 GTALQYGYDDVA
-210 RNAYFKGKGMDV
+210 RNVYFKGKGMDV
-222 DKLNKLKVD
+222 DKLSKLKVD
-231 ATKAEGVATELVLLV
+231 AAKAEAVITELDQLV
-246 ELLEKSSDYSAVLPK
+246 ELLEKSTDYSAISPGM
-261 INSFTANYNGLT
+261 NSFTTNYNALT
-273 TEQKKVIEAYNP
+273 AEQKKVVEAYNP
-285 NDDKV
+285 NDDKI

-295 YKDALAGLSALE
+295 YKDALSGLSALD
-307 KVTSSIAELKGKQPA
+307 KVTSSIAQLKGKKPE
-322 DFTSASSLI
+322 DFTSASSFI
-331 NAVAAIDKAYNNLD
+331 SAVTAVEKAYNSLD
-345 AASKNLV
+345 AASKQLLK
-352 ETEYKSIEQY
+352 TEYESIAQY
-362 RQAANISKSISTLRV
+362 LKAANISKSISGLRV
-377 SKDDAYRIAVNEL
+377 SKEDVYRTTVKDIKAEYDL
-390 KTKYNGLTINKEFV
+390 LTDGKGFV
-404 KNASELQSSIDN
+404 KNIGDLDLALAN
-416 ITVAESIEALIKLI
+416 IAYAEDIEGKIKAI
-430 EPKADSEKVAAIKAA
+430 NVVEEANKVAAIKAA
-445 RAAYDNPPA
+445 REAYNNPSG
-454 PTGITINPSNVKK
+454 TNINASNVKK
-467 IVNNLADL
+467 IVNNLAEL

-487 VDKLIDSLNPAEKTF
+487 VDKLIDSLDPAAKTF

-515 LNENDKALVQGA
+515 LTENDQKLVQGA
-527 AKLTLFQKYA
+527 TKLKLFQTYA
-537 DLSKTIHTLKPSA
+537 EASKTINTLKPTT
-550 DYSAQLAAIRNQVD
+550 DYGTQLTKLKETVE
-564 KLDAQGSG
+564 KLDTTLQGH
-572 YEEALNNLKTQLI
+572 ETALTNLKTQLQN
-585 VKIDALIDEEK
+585 KIDAL
-596 AVKEVIVEIDL
+596 VKEEEAVQAVTTEIDL
-607 LDKNIAIEKILTA
+607 LNSNIAIEKILDA
-620 RANYNALSPTA
+620 RAHYNALSSTA
-631 KKRVTNIKE
+631 KKRVTNIKV

-645 KSYKSVVNVISQF
+645 KSYKSVVNVISLF
-658 EKLDPSSKSYISK
+658 EKLDSNSKSYISK
-671 VKSAYTAYSKLDNAN
+671 AKSAYTAYAKLDDKNKT
-686 QEFVLNYK
+686 FVQNYK
-694 GLSKKVPV
+694 DLKDVIPA
-702 IDVIVQIDALN
+702 IDVMVQISALSP
-713 TSKKT
+713 SKKT
-718 YKDDVQ
+718 YKDDVV
-724 KATGAYDA
+724 KAQEAF
-732 LNNIEPKLQDEVIN
+732 NKLGESLKAKVVNSQD
-746 YVHLTNAQGYINT
+746 LTNAQGYINT

-835 RVLDARKAY
+835 KVLDARKAY

-894 YDSLPAEKQ
+894 YDALPAEKQ

-926 ELINLTE
+926 ELIKLTE

-948 AYDKLSSN
+948 AYDKLSSD

-986 LDPESTSFVSKVN
+986 LDPESTNFVSKVN
-999 SARKAYDKLSKEQKK
+999 SARKAYDKLSKDQKK
-1014 YIDNIDIL
+1014 YIDNINIL
-1022 LKFEPVSSVMELISK
+1022 LKFEPVSNVMELISK

-1084 NVMQMINDLPSID
+1084 NVMQMINDLPSVD

-1119 QRAVQNYKVLQD
+1119 QRAVQNYKVLQE

-1154 MNSQYQKIL
+1154 MDSQYQKIL

-1226 RISNYSLLLEAEKSL
+1226 RISNYALLLEAEKSL

>member
-36 TAIANAQENDA
+36 TAIANAHA
-47 QSRVTTHTEQVA
+47 QDNEGQSHISIQSEKVA
-59 YTNEV
+59 YANEV
-64 AAATTREQ
+64 AATIAREQ

-84 SADDMVIAK
+84 SDNEMVIAD
-93 GDLQVLSAAGFNEHE
+93 GDITIVQNSADFNADEK
-108 VAFIEAKYRYVEEQR
+108 AFIQAKYDYVVKQR
-123 SLLSE
+123 LL
-128 LQKLGKEMTGI
+128 LKKLKEI
-139 SFTSKTF
+139 SDKMSTISYSSKTF
-146 IAEVAAYDK
+146 IQDVKNVQSQYETFLGDESTATSYQYVQDQFNQVVLAA
-155 KYDNFLNIG
+155 LNNG
-164 TDNLK
+164 
-169 AYVTVQKEFE
+169 
-179 AAVNEALVNNA
+179 A
-190 KDIASTIR
+190 KDIASTVR
-198 GTSLQYGYTDAE
+198 GTVLQYGYDEAA
-210 RNAYFKGKGMDV
+210 RNIYFKGKGMDV
-222 DKLNKLKVD
+222 DKLSKLKVD
-231 ATKAEGVATELVLLV
+231 AAKAEAVTTELDKLV
-246 ELLEKSSDYSAVLPK
+246 ELLEKSTDYSAISPSM
-261 INSFTANYNGLT
+261 NSFTTNYNALT
-273 TEQKKVIEAYNP
+273 AEQKKVVEAYNP
-285 NDDKV
+285 KDDKI

-295 YKDALAGLSALE
+295 YKDALSGLSALD
-307 KVTSSIAELKGKQPA
+307 KVTSSIAQLKGKQPA
-322 DFTSASSLI
+322 DFTSASSFI
-331 NAVAAIDKAYNNLD
+331 SAVTAVEKAYNSLD
-345 AASKNLV
+345 AASKQLLK
-352 ETEYKSIEQY
+352 TEYESIAQY
-362 RQAANISKSISTLRV
+362 LKAANISKSISGLRV
-377 SKDDAYRIAVNEL
+377 SKEDVYRTTVKDIKAEYDL
-390 KTKYNGLTINKEFV
+390 LTDGKGFV
-404 KNASELQSSIDN
+404 KNIGDLDLALAN
-416 ITVAESIEALIKLI
+416 IAYAEDIEGKIKAI
-430 EPKADSEKVAAIKAA
+430 NVVEEANKVAAIKAA
-445 RAAYDNPPA
+445 REAYNNPSG
-454 PTGITINPSNVKK
+454 TNINASNVKK
-467 IVNNLADL
+467 IVNNLAEL

-487 VDKLIDSLNPAEKTF
+487 VDKLIDSLDPTAKTF

-515 LNENDKALVQGA
+515 LSENDKKLVQGA
-527 AKLTLFQKYA
+527 TKLILFQTYA
-537 DLSKTIHTLKPSA
+537 EASKTINTLKPTT
-550 DYSAQLAAIRNQVD
+550 DYGTQLTKLKETVE
-564 KLDAQGSG
+564 KLDTTLQGH
-572 YEEALNNLKTQLI
+572 ETALTNLKTQLQN
-585 VKIDALIDEEK
+585 KIDAL
-596 AVKEVIVEIDL
+596 VKEEEAVQAVTTEIDL
-607 LDKNIAIEKILTA
+607 LNSNIAIEKILDA
-620 RANYNALSPTA
+620 RAHYNALSSTA
-631 KKRVTNIKE
+631 KKRVTNIKV

-671 VKSAYTAYSKLDNAN
+671 AKSAYTAYAKLDDKNKI
-686 QEFVLNYK
+686 FVQNYK
-694 GLSKKVPV
+694 DLKDVIPA
-702 IDVIVQIDALN
+702 IDVMVQISALSP
-713 TSKKT
+713 SKKT
-718 YKDDVQ
+718 YKDDVV
-724 KATGAYDA
+724 KADEAF
-732 LNNIEPKLQDEVIN
+732 NKLGESLKAKVVNSED
-746 YVHLTNAQGYINT
+746 LTKAQGYINT

-835 RVLDARKAY
+835 KVLDARKAY

-894 YDSLPAEKQ
+894 YDALPAEKQ

-926 ELINLTE
+926 ELIKLTE

-948 AYDKLSSN
+948 AYDKLSSD

-999 SARKAYDKLSKEQKK
+999 SARKAYDKLSKDQKK
-1014 YIDNIDIL
+1014 YIDNINIL
-1022 LKFEPVSSVMELISK
+1022 LKFEPVSNVMELISK

-1084 NVMQMINDLPSID
+1084 NVMQMINDLPSVD

>member
-47 QSRVTTHTEQVA
+47 QSRVTTQTEHVT
-59 YTNEV
+59 YMNEV
-64 AAATTREQ
+64 AAATSREQ
-72 LIAQFGKLSENS
+72 LIAQYAKLSENS
-84 SADDMVIAK
+84 SADEMVIAK
-93 GDLQVLSAAGFNEHE
+93 GDLATLSEPEFHKDEID
-108 VAFIEAKYRYVEEQR
+108 FINAKYNYVEEQR
-123 SLLSE
+123 RLLSE
-128 LQKLGKEMTGI
+128 LQLIGNEMNGI
-139 SFTSKTF
+139 AYTSKSF
-146 IAEVAAYDK
+146 IKNVSDLEK
-155 KYDNFLNIG
+155 KYTEFLNVG
-164 TDNLK
+164 LQNK
-169 AYVTVQKEFE
+169 KSYFTVQKEFE
-179 AAVNEALVNNA
+179 TAVTAALVNNA
-190 KDIASTIR
+190 KSIASTVR
-198 GTSLQYGYTDAE
+198 GTALQYGYDDVA
-210 RNAYFKGKGMDV
+210 RNVYFKGKGMDI
-222 DKLNKLKVD
+222 DKLTKLKND
-231 ATKAEGVATELVLLV
+231 AAKAEAVTTELDQLV
-246 ELLEKSSDYSAVLPK
+246 ELLEKSTDYSAISPGM
-261 INSFTANYNGLT
+261 NSFTTNYNALT
-273 TEQKKVIEAYNP
+273 AEQKKVVEAYNP
-285 NDDKV
+285 NDDKI

-295 YKDALAGLSALE
+295 YKDALSGLSALD
-307 KVTSSIAELKGKQPA
+307 KVTSSIVQLKGKQPA
-322 DFTSASSLI
+322 DFTSASSFI
-331 NAVAAIDKAYNNLD
+331 SAVTAVEKAYNSLD
-345 AASKNLV
+345 AASKQLLK
-352 ETEYKSIEQY
+352 TEYESIAQY
-362 RQAANISKSISTLRV
+362 LKAANISKSISGLRV
-377 SKDDAYRIAVNEL
+377 SKEDVYRTTVKDIKAEYDL
-390 KTKYNGLTINKEFV
+390 LTEGKGFV
-404 KNASELQSSIDN
+404 KNIGDLYLALAN
-416 ITVAESIEALIKLI
+416 IAYAEDIEGKIKAI
-430 EPKADSEKVAAIKAA
+430 NVVEEANKVAAIKAA
-445 RAAYDNPPA
+445 REAYNNPSG
-454 PTGITINPSNVKK
+454 TNINASNVKK
-467 IVNNLADL
+467 IVNNLAEL

-487 VDKLIDSLNPAEKTF
+487 VDKLIDSLDPAAKTF

-515 LNENDKALVQGA
+515 LTENDQKLVQGA
-527 AKLTLFQKYA
+527 TKLKLFQTYA
-537 DLSKTIHTLKPSA
+537 EASKTINTLKPTA
-550 DYSAQLAAIRNQVD
+550 DYGTQLTKLKETVE
-564 KLDAQGSG
+564 KLDTTLQG
-572 YEEALNNLKTQLI
+572 YETALTNLKTQLQN
-585 VKIDALIDEEK
+585 KIDAL
-596 AVKEVIVEIDL
+596 VKEEEAVQAVITEIDL
-607 LDKNIAIEKILTA
+607 LNSDIAIEKILDA
-620 RANYNALSPTA
+620 RAHYNALSPTA
-631 KKRVTNIKE
+631 KKRVTNIKV

-671 VKSAYTAYSKLDNAN
+671 AKSAYTAYAKLDDKNKI
-686 QEFVLNYK
+686 FVQNYK
-694 GLSKKVPV
+694 DLKDVIPA
-702 IDVIVQIDALN
+702 IDVMVQISALSP
-713 TSKKT
+713 SKKT
-718 YKDDVQ
+718 YKDDVV
-724 KATGAYDA
+724 KAQEAF
-732 LNNIEPKLQDEVIN
+732 NKLGESLKAKVVNSQD
-746 YVHLTNAQGYINT
+746 LTNAQGYINS

-835 RVLDARKAY
+835 KVLDARKAY

-894 YDSLPAEKQ
+894 YDALPAEKQ

-926 ELINLTE
+926 ELIKLTE

-948 AYDKLSSN
+948 AYDRLSSD

-986 LDPESTSFVSKVN
+986 LEPESTSFVSKVN
-999 SARKAYDKLSKEQKK
+999 SARKAYDKLSKDQKK
-1014 YIDNIDIL
+1014 YIDNINIL
-1022 LKFEPVSSVMELISK
+1022 LKFEPVSNVMELISK

-1084 NVMQMINDLPSID
+1084 NVMQMIDDLPSID

-1226 RISNYSLLLEAEKSL
+1226 RISNYALLLEAEKSL

>member
-59 YTNEV
+59 YMNEV

-190 KDIASTIR
+190 KDIANTIR

-390 KTKYNGLTINKEFV
+390 KTKYDGLTINKEFV

-467 IVNNLADL
+467 IVSNLAEL
-475 TAWEKNLGAALK
+475 TSWEKNLGAALK

-537 DLSKTIHTLKPSA
+537 DLSKTINTLKPSA

-671 VKSAYTAYSKLDNAN
+671 AKSAYTAYSKLDNAN

-724 KATGAYDA
+724 KATGAYNA

-1022 LKFEPVSSVMELISK
+1022 LKFEPVSSIMELIGK

>member
-36 TAIANAQENDA
+36 TAIANAHA
-47 QSRVTTHTEQVA
+47 QDNEGQSHISIQSEKVA
-59 YTNEV
+59 YANEV
-64 AAATTREQ
+64 AATIAREQ

-84 SADDMVIAK
+84 SDNEMVIAD
-93 GDLQVLSAAGFNEHE
+93 GDITIVQNSADFNADEK
-108 VAFIEAKYRYVEEQR
+108 AFIQAKYDYVVKQR
-123 SLLSE
+123 LL
-128 LQKLGKEMTGI
+128 LKKLKEI
-139 SFTSKTF
+139 SDKMGTISYTSKTF
-146 IAEVAAYDK
+146 INDVKNVQSQYETFLGDESTATSYQYVQDQFNQVVLAA
-155 KYDNFLNIG
+155 LNNG
-164 TDNLK
+164 
-169 AYVTVQKEFE
+169 
-179 AAVNEALVNNA
+179 A
-190 KDIASTIR
+190 KDIASTVR
-198 GTSLQYGYTDAE
+198 GTVLQYGYDETA
-210 RNAYFKGKGMDV
+210 RNVYFKGKGMDV
-222 DKLNKLKVD
+222 EKLSKLKVD
-231 ATKAEGVATELVLLV
+231 VAKVEPVITELDQLV
-246 ELLEKSSDYSAVLPK
+246 ELLEKSTDYSAISPGM
-261 INSFTANYNGLT
+261 NSFTTNYNALT
-273 TEQKKVIEAYNP
+273 AEQKKVVEAYNP
-285 NDDKV
+285 NDDKI

-295 YKDALAGLSALE
+295 YKDALSGLSALD
-307 KVTSSIAELKGKQPA
+307 KVTSSIVQLKGKQPA
-322 DFTSASSLI
+322 DFTSASSFI
-331 NAVAAIDKAYNNLD
+331 SAVTAVEKAYNSLD
-345 AASKNLV
+345 AASKQLLK
-352 ETEYKSIEQY
+352 TEYESIAQY
-362 RQAANISKSISTLRV
+362 LKAANISKSISGLRV
-377 SKDDAYRIAVNEL
+377 SKEDVYRTTVKDIKAEYDL
-390 KTKYNGLTINKEFV
+390 LTEGKGFV
-404 KNASELQSSIDN
+404 KNIGDLDLALAN
-416 ITVAESIEALIKLI
+416 IAYAEDIEGKIKAI
-430 EPKADSEKVAAIKAA
+430 NVVEEANKVAAIKAA
-445 RAAYDNPPA
+445 REAYNNPSG
-454 PTGITINPSNVKK
+454 TNINASNVKK
-467 IVNNLADL
+467 IVNNLAEL

-487 VDKLIDSLNPAEKTF
+487 VDKLIDSLDPAAKTF

-515 LNENDKALVQGA
+515 LTENDQKLVQGA
-527 AKLTLFQKYA
+527 TKLMLFQTYA
-537 DLSKTIHTLKPSA
+537 EASKTINTLKPTA
-550 DYSAQLAAIRNQVD
+550 DYGTQLTKLKEKVE
-564 KLDAQGSG
+564 KLDTTLQGH
-572 YEEALNNLKTQLI
+572 ETALTNLKTQLQN
-585 VKIDALIDEEK
+585 KIDAL
-596 AVKEVIVEIDL
+596 VKEDEAVQAVITEIDL
-607 LDKNIAIEKILTA
+607 LNSNIAIEKILDA

-671 VKSAYTAYSKLDNAN
+671 AKSAYTAYAKLDDKNKT
-686 QEFVLNYK
+686 FVQNYK
-694 GLSKKVPV
+694 DLKDVIPT
-702 IDVIVQIDALN
+702 IDVMVQISALSP
-713 TSKKT
+713 SKKT
-718 YKDDVQ
+718 YKDDVV
-724 KATGAYDA
+724 KAQEAF
-732 LNNIEPKLQDEVIN
+732 NKLGESLKAKVVNSQD
-746 YVHLTNAQGYINT
+746 LTNAQGYINS

-835 RVLDARKAY
+835 KVLDARKAY

-894 YDSLPAEKQ
+894 YDALPAEKQ

-926 ELINLTE
+926 ELIKLTE

-948 AYDKLSSN
+948 AYDKLSSD

-999 SARKAYDKLSKEQKK
+999 SARKAYDKLSKDQKK
-1014 YIDNIDIL
+1014 YIDNINIL
-1022 LKFEPVSSVMELISK
+1022 LKFEPVSNVMELISK

-1084 NVMQMINDLPSID
+1084 NVMQMIDDLPSVD

-1154 MNSQYQKIL
+1154 MDSQYQKIL

-1226 RISNYSLLLEAEKSL
+1226 RISNYALLLEAEKSL

>member
-36 TAIANAQENDA
+36 TAIANAHA
-47 QSRVTTHTEQVA
+47 QDNEGQSHISIQSEKVA
-59 YTNEV
+59 YANEV
-64 AAATTREQ
+64 AATIAREQ

-84 SADDMVIAK
+84 SDNEMVIAD
-93 GDLQVLSAAGFNEHE
+93 GDITIVQNSADFNADEK
-108 VAFIEAKYRYVEEQR
+108 AFIQAKYDYVVKQR
-123 SLLSE
+123 LL
-128 LQKLGKEMTGI
+128 LKKLKEI
-139 SFTSKTF
+139 SDKMGTISYTSKTF
-146 IAEVAAYDK
+146 INDVKNVQSQYETFLGDESTATSYQYVQDQFNQVVLAA
-155 KYDNFLNIG
+155 LNNG
-164 TDNLK
+164 
-169 AYVTVQKEFE
+169 
-179 AAVNEALVNNA
+179 A
-190 KDIASTIR
+190 KDIASTVR
-198 GTSLQYGYTDAE
+198 GTVLQYGYDETA
-210 RNAYFKGKGMDV
+210 RNVYFKGKGMDV
-222 DKLNKLKVD
+222 DKLSKLKVD
-231 ATKAEGVATELVLLV
+231 VAKVEPVTTELDQLV
-246 ELLEKSSDYSAVLPK
+246 ELLEKSTDYSAMSPGM
-261 INSFTANYNGLT
+261 NSFTTNYNALT
-273 TEQKKVIEAYNP
+273 AEQKKVVEAYNP
-285 NDDKV
+285 NDDKI

-295 YKDALAGLSALE
+295 YKDALSGLSALD
-307 KVTSSIAELKGKQPA
+307 KVTSSIVQLKGKQPA
-322 DFTSASSLI
+322 DFTSASSFI
-331 NAVAAIDKAYNNLD
+331 SAVTAVEKAYNSLD
-345 AASKNLV
+345 AASKQLLK
-352 ETEYKSIEQY
+352 TEYESIAQY
-362 RQAANISKSISTLRV
+362 LKAANISKSISGLRV
-377 SKDDAYRIAVNEL
+377 SKEDVYRTTVKDIKAEYEL
-390 KTKYNGLTINKEFV
+390 LTEGKGFV
-404 KNASELQSSIDN
+404 KNIGDLDLALAN
-416 ITVAESIEALIKLI
+416 IAYAEDIEGKIKAI
-430 EPKADSEKVAAIKAA
+430 NVVEEANKVAAIKAA
-445 RAAYDNPPA
+445 REAYNNPSG
-454 PTGITINPSNVKK
+454 TNINASNVKK
-467 IVNNLADL
+467 IVNNLAEL

-487 VDKLIDSLNPAEKTF
+487 VDKLIDSLDPAAKTF

-515 LNENDKALVQGA
+515 LTENDQKLVQGA
-527 AKLTLFQKYA
+527 TKLKLFQTYA
-537 DLSKTIHTLKPSA
+537 EASKTINTLKPTA
-550 DYSAQLAAIRNQVD
+550 DYGTQLTKLKETVE
-564 KLDAQGSG
+564 KLDTTLQG
-572 YEEALNNLKTQLI
+572 YETALTNLKTQLQN
-585 VKIDALIDEEK
+585 KIDAL
-596 AVKEVIVEIDL
+596 VKEEEAVQAVITEIDL
-607 LDKNIAIEKILTA
+607 LNSDIAIEKILDA
-620 RANYNALSPTA
+620 RAHYNALSPTA
-631 KKRVTNIKE
+631 KKRVTNIKV

-671 VKSAYTAYSKLDNAN
+671 AKSAYTAYAKLDDKNKT
-686 QEFVLNYK
+686 FVQNYK
-694 GLSKKVPV
+694 DLKDVIPA
-702 IDVIVQIDALN
+702 IDVMVQISALSP
-713 TSKKT
+713 SKKT
-718 YKDDVQ
+718 YKDDVV
-724 KATGAYDA
+724 KAQEAF
-732 LNNIEPKLQDEVIN
+732 NKLGESLKAKVVNSQD
-746 YVHLTNAQGYINT
+746 LTNAQGYINT

-835 RVLDARKAY
+835 KVLDARKAY

-926 ELINLTE
+926 EIIKLTE

-948 AYDKLSSN
+948 AYDKLSSD

-999 SARKAYDKLSKEQKK
+999 SARKAYDKLSKDQKK
-1014 YIDNIDIL
+1014 YIDNINIL
-1022 LKFEPVSSVMELISK
+1022 LKFEPVSNVMELISK

-1042 NTFLQDTSRARSLYD
+1042 NTFLQDTSRVRSLYD

-1084 NVMQMINDLPSID
+1084 NVMQMIDDLPSVD

-1226 RISNYSLLLEAEKSL
+1226 RISNYALLLEAEKSL

>member
-1 MKMNTIIFLYINDE
+1 M
-15 RVVRLNRKLTAGVI
+15 VRLNRKLTAGVI

-47 QSRVTTHTEQVA
+47 QSRVSTQTEQVT
-59 YTNEV
+59 YMNEV
-64 AAATTREQ
+64 AAATSREQ
-72 LIAQFGKLSENS
+72 LIAQYAKLSENS
-84 SADDMVIAK
+84 SADEMVIAK
-93 GDLQVLSAAGFNEHE
+93 GDLATLSEPEFHKDEIGFIN
-108 VAFIEAKYRYVEEQR
+108 AKYNYVEEQR
-123 SLLSE
+123 RLLSE
-128 LQKLGKEMTGI
+128 LQLIGNEMNGI
-139 SFTSKTF
+139 AYTSKSF
-146 IAEVAAYDK
+146 IKNVSDLEK
-155 KYDNFLNIG
+155 KYTEFLNVG
-164 TDNLK
+164 LQNK
-169 AYVTVQKEFE
+169 KSYFTVQKEFE
-179 AAVNEALVNNA
+179 TAVTAALVNNA
-190 KDIASTIR
+190 KSIASTVR
-198 GTSLQYGYTDAE
+198 GTALQYGYDDVA
-210 RNAYFKGKGMDV
+210 RNVYFKGKGMDI
-222 DKLNKLKVD
+222 DKLTKLKND
-231 ATKAEGVATELVLLV
+231 AAKAEAVTTELEQIV
-246 ELLEKSSDYSAVLPK
+246 ELLEKSTDYSAISPGM
-261 INSFTANYNGLT
+261 NSFTTNYNALT
-273 TEQKKVIEAYNP
+273 AEQKKVVEAYNP
-285 NDDKV
+285 NDDKI

-295 YKDALAGLSALE
+295 YKDALSGLSALD
-307 KVTSSIAELKGKQPA
+307 KVTSSIVQLKGKQPA
-322 DFTSASSLI
+322 DFTSASSFI
-331 NAVAAIDKAYNNLD
+331 SAVTAVEKAYNSLD
-345 AASKNLV
+345 AASKQLLK
-352 ETEYKSIEQY
+352 TEYESIAQY
-362 RQAANISKSISTLRV
+362 LKAANISKSISGLRV
-377 SKDDAYRIAVNEL
+377 SKEDVYRTTVKDIKAEYEL
-390 KTKYNGLTINKEFV
+390 LTEGKGFV
-404 KNASELQSSIDN
+404 KNIGDLDLALAN
-416 ITVAESIEALIKLI
+416 IAYAEDIEGKIKAI
-430 EPKADSEKVAAIKAA
+430 NVVEEANKVAAIKAA
-445 RAAYDNPPA
+445 REAYNNPSG
-454 PTGITINPSNVKK
+454 TNINASNVKK
-467 IVNNLADL
+467 IVNNLAEL

-487 VDKLIDSLNPAEKTF
+487 VDKLIDSLDPAAKTF

-515 LNENDKALVQGA
+515 LTENDQKLVQGA
-527 AKLTLFQKYA
+527 TKLKLFQTYA
-537 DLSKTIHTLKPSA
+537 EASKTINTLKPTA
-550 DYSAQLAAIRNQVD
+550 DYGTQLTKLKETVE
-564 KLDAQGSG
+564 KLDTTLQG
-572 YEEALNNLKTQLI
+572 YETALTNLKTQLQN
-585 VKIDALIDEEK
+585 KIDAL
-596 AVKEVIVEIDL
+596 VKEEEAVQAVITEIDL
-607 LDKNIAIEKILTA
+607 LNSDIAIEKILDA
-620 RANYNALSPTA
+620 RAHYNALSPTA
-631 KKRVTNIKE
+631 KKRVTNIKV

-671 VKSAYTAYSKLDNAN
+671 AKSAYTAYAKLDDKNKI
-686 QEFVLNYK
+686 FVQNYK
-694 GLSKKVPV
+694 DLKDVIPA
-702 IDVIVQIDALN
+702 IDVMVQISALSP
-713 TSKKT
+713 SKKT
-718 YKDDVQ
+718 YKDDVV
-724 KATGAYDA
+724 KAQEAF
-732 LNNIEPKLQDEVIN
+732 NKLGESLKAKVVNSQD
-746 YVHLTNAQGYINT
+746 LTNAQGYINS

-816 IKVIQMIDALNPTN
+816 IKVIQLIDALNPTN

-835 RVLDARKAY
+835 KVLDARKAY

-894 YDSLPAEKQ
+894 YDALPAEKQ

-926 ELINLTE
+926 ELIKLTE

-948 AYDKLSSN
+948 AYDKLSSD

-986 LDPESTSFVSKVN
+986 LEPESTSFVSKVN
-999 SARKAYDKLSKEQKK
+999 SARKAYDKLSKDQKK
-1014 YIDNIDIL
+1014 YIDNINIL
-1022 LKFEPVSSVMELISK
+1022 LKFEPVSNVMELISK

-1084 NVMQMINDLPSID
+1084 NVMQMIDDLPSID

-1226 RISNYSLLLEAEKSL
+1226 RISNYALLLEAEKSL

>member
-1 MKMNTIIFLYINDE
+1 M
-15 RVVRLNRKLTAGVI
+15 VRLNRKLTAGVI

-36 TAIANAQENDA
+36 TAIANAHA
-47 QSRVTTHTEQVA
+47 QDNEGQSHISIQSEKVA
-59 YTNEV
+59 YANEV
-64 AAATTREQ
+64 AATIAREQ

-84 SADDMVIAK
+84 SDNEMVIAD
-93 GDLQVLSAAGFNEHE
+93 GDITIVQNSADFNADEK
-108 VAFIEAKYRYVEEQR
+108 AFIQAKYDYVVKQR
-123 SLLSE
+123 LL
-128 LQKLGKEMTGI
+128 LKKLKEI
-139 SFTSKTF
+139 SDKMGTISYTSKTF
-146 IAEVAAYDK
+146 INDVKNVQSQYETFLGDESTATSYQYVQDQFNQVVLAA
-155 KYDNFLNIG
+155 LNNG
-164 TDNLK
+164 
-169 AYVTVQKEFE
+169 
-179 AAVNEALVNNA
+179 A
-190 KDIASTIR
+190 KDIASTVR
-198 GTSLQYGYTDAE
+198 GTVLQYGYDEAA
-210 RNAYFKGKGMDV
+210 RNVYFKGKGMDV
-222 DKLNKLKVD
+222 DKLSKLKVD
-231 ATKAEGVATELVLLV
+231 AAKAEPVITELNQLV
-246 ELLEKSSDYSAVLPK
+246 ELLEKSTDYSAISPGM
-261 INSFTANYNGLT
+261 NSFTTNYNALT
-273 TEQKKVIEAYNP
+273 AEQKKVVEAYNP
-285 NDDKV
+285 KDDKI

-295 YKDALAGLSALE
+295 YKDALSGLSALD
-307 KVTSSIAELKGKQPA
+307 KVTSSIAQLKGKQPA
-322 DFTSASSLI
+322 DFTSASSFI
-331 NAVAAIDKAYNNLD
+331 SAVTAVEKAYNSLD
-345 AASKNLV
+345 AASKQLLK
-352 ETEYKSIEQY
+352 TEYESIAQY
-362 RQAANISKSISTLRV
+362 LKAANISKVISGLRV
-377 SKDDAYRIAVNEL
+377 SKEDVYRTTVKDIKAE
-390 KTKYNGLTINKEFV
+390 YDFLTDGKGFV
-404 KNASELQSSIDN
+404 KNIGDLDLALAN
-416 ITVAESIEALIKLI
+416 IAYAEDIEGKIKAI
-430 EPKADSEKVAAIKAA
+430 NVVEEANKVAAIKAA
-445 RAAYDNPPA
+445 REAYNNPSG
-454 PTGITINPSNVKK
+454 TNINASNVKK
-467 IVNNLADL
+467 IVNNLAEL

-487 VDKLIDSLNPAEKTF
+487 VDKLIDSLDPTAKTF

-515 LNENDKALVQGA
+515 LSENDKKLVQGA
-527 AKLTLFQKYA
+527 TKLILFQTYA
-537 DLSKTIHTLKPSA
+537 EASKTINTLKPTT
-550 DYSAQLAAIRNQVD
+550 DYGTQLTKLKETVE
-564 KLDAQGSG
+564 KLDTTLQGH
-572 YEEALNNLKTQLI
+572 ETALTNLKTQLQN
-585 VKIDALIDEEK
+585 KIDAL
-596 AVKEVIVEIDL
+596 VKEEEAVQAVTTEIDL
-607 LDKNIAIEKILTA
+607 LNSNIAIEKILDA
-620 RANYNALSPTA
+620 RAHYNALSSTA
-631 KKRVTNIKE
+631 KKRVTNIKV

-671 VKSAYTAYSKLDNAN
+671 AKSAYTAYAKLDDKNKI
-686 QEFVLNYK
+686 FVQNYK
-694 GLSKKVPV
+694 ELK
-702 IDVIVQIDALN
+702 DVIPAIEVMVQISTLSP
-713 TSKKT
+713 SKKT
-718 YKDDVQ
+718 YKDDVV
-724 KATGAYDA
+724 KADEAF
-732 LNNIEPKLQDEVIN
+732 NKLGESLKAKVVNSED
-746 YVHLTNAQGYINT
+746 LTKAQGYINT

-835 RVLDARKAY
+835 KVLDARKAY

-894 YDSLPAEKQ
+894 YDALPAEKQ

-926 ELINLTE
+926 ELIKLTE

-948 AYDKLSSN
+948 AYDKLSSD

-999 SARKAYDKLSKEQKK
+999 SARKAYDKLSKDQKK
-1014 YIDNIDIL
+1014 YIDNINIL

-1057 ALPDDMKQYVTN
+1057 ALPGDMKQYVTN

-1084 NVMQMINDLPSID
+1084 NVMQMINDLPSVD

>member
-1 MKMNTIIFLYINDE
+1 M
-15 RVVRLNRKLTAGVI
+15 VRLNRKLTAGVI

-47 QSRVTTHTEQVA
+47 QSRVSTQTEQVT
-59 YTNEV
+59 YMNEV
-64 AAATTREQ
+64 AAATSREQ
-72 LIAQFGKLSENS
+72 LIAQYAKLSENS
-84 SADDMVIAK
+84 SADEMVIAK
-93 GDLQVLSAAGFNEHE
+93 GDLATLSEPEFHKDEIGFIN
-108 VAFIEAKYRYVEEQR
+108 AKYNYVEEQR
-123 SLLSE
+123 RLLSE
-128 LQKLGKEMTGI
+128 LQLIGNEMNGI
-139 SFTSKTF
+139 AYTSKSF
-146 IAEVAAYDK
+146 IKNVSDLEK
-155 KYDNFLNIG
+155 KYTEFLNVG
-164 TDNLK
+164 LQNK
-169 AYVTVQKEFE
+169 KSYFTVQKEFE
-179 AAVNEALVNNA
+179 TAVTAALVNNA
-190 KDIASTIR
+190 KSIASTVR
-198 GTSLQYGYTDAE
+198 GTALQYGYDDVA
-210 RNAYFKGKGMDV
+210 RNVYFKGKGMDI
-222 DKLNKLKVD
+222 DKLTKLKND
-231 ATKAEGVATELVLLV
+231 AAKAEAVTTELEQIV
-246 ELLEKSSDYSAVLPK
+246 ELLEKSTDYSAISPGM
-261 INSFTANYNGLT
+261 NSFTTNYNALT
-273 TEQKKVIEAYNP
+273 AEQKKVVEAYNP
-285 NDDKV
+285 NDDKI

-295 YKDALAGLSALE
+295 YKDALSGLSALD
-307 KVTSSIAELKGKQPA
+307 KVTSSIVQLKGKQPA
-322 DFTSASSLI
+322 DFTSASSFI
-331 NAVAAIDKAYNNLD
+331 SAVTAVEKAYNSLD
-345 AASKNLV
+345 AASKQLLK
-352 ETEYKSIEQY
+352 TEYESIAQY
-362 RQAANISKSISTLRV
+362 LKAANISKSISGLRV
-377 SKDDAYRIAVNEL
+377 SKEDVYRTTVKDIKAEYEL
-390 KTKYNGLTINKEFV
+390 LTEGKGFV
-404 KNASELQSSIDN
+404 KNIGDLDLALAN
-416 ITVAESIEALIKLI
+416 IAYAEDIEGKIKAI
-430 EPKADSEKVAAIKAA
+430 NVVEEANKVAAIKAA
-445 RAAYDNPPA
+445 REAYNNPSG
-454 PTGITINPSNVKK
+454 TNINASNVKK
-467 IVNNLADL
+467 IVNNLAEL

-487 VDKLIDSLNPAEKTF
+487 VDKLIDSLDPAAKTF

-515 LNENDKALVQGA
+515 LTENDQKLVQGA
-527 AKLTLFQKYA
+527 TKLKLFQTYA
-537 DLSKTIHTLKPSA
+537 EASKTINTLKPTA
-550 DYSAQLAAIRNQVD
+550 DYGTQLTKLKETVE
-564 KLDAQGSG
+564 KLDTTLQG
-572 YEEALNNLKTQLI
+572 YETALTNLKTQLQN
-585 VKIDALIDEEK
+585 KIDAL
-596 AVKEVIVEIDL
+596 VKEEEAVQAVITEIDL
-607 LDKNIAIEKILTA
+607 LNSDIAIEKILDA
-620 RANYNALSPTA
+620 RAHYNALSPTA
-631 KKRVTNIKE
+631 KKRVTNIKV

-671 VKSAYTAYSKLDNAN
+671 AKSAYTAYAKLDDKNKI
-686 QEFVLNYK
+686 FVQNYK
-694 GLSKKVPV
+694 DLKDVIPA
-702 IDVIVQIDALN
+702 IDVMVQISALSP
-713 TSKKT
+713 SKKT
-718 YKDDVQ
+718 YKDDVV
-724 KATGAYDA
+724 KAQEAF
-732 LNNIEPKLQDEVIN
+732 NKLGESLKAKVVNSQD
-746 YVHLTNAQGYINT
+746 LTNAQGYINS

-835 RVLDARKAY
+835 KVLDARKAY

-894 YDSLPAEKQ
+894 YDALPAEKQ

-926 ELINLTE
+926 ELIKLTE

-948 AYDKLSSN
+948 AYDKLSSD

-986 LDPESTSFVSKVN
+986 LEPESTSFVSKVN
-999 SARKAYDKLSKEQKK
+999 SARKAYDKLSKDQKK
-1014 YIDNIDIL
+1014 YIDNINIL
-1022 LKFEPVSSVMELISK
+1022 LKFEPVSNVMELISK

-1084 NVMQMINDLPSID
+1084 NVMQMIDDLPSID

-1226 RISNYSLLLEAEKSL
+1226 RISNYALLLEAEKSL

>member
-36 TAIANAQENDA
+36 TAIANAHA
-47 QSRVTTHTEQVA
+47 QDNEGQSHISIQSEKVA
-59 YTNEV
+59 YANEV
-64 AAATTREQ
+64 AATIAREQ

-84 SADDMVIAK
+84 SDNEMVIAD
-93 GDLQVLSAAGFNEHE
+93 GDITIVQNSADFNADEK
-108 VAFIEAKYRYVEEQR
+108 AFIQAKYDYVVKQR
-123 SLLSE
+123 LL
-128 LQKLGKEMTGI
+128 LKKLKEI
-139 SFTSKTF
+139 SDKMGTISYTSKTF
-146 IAEVAAYDK
+146 INDVKNVQSQYETFLGDESTATSYQYVQDQFNQVVLAA
-155 KYDNFLNIG
+155 LNNG
-164 TDNLK
+164 
-169 AYVTVQKEFE
+169 
-179 AAVNEALVNNA
+179 A
-190 KDIASTIR
+190 KDIASTVR
-198 GTSLQYGYTDAE
+198 GTALQYGYDDVA
-210 RNAYFKGKGMDV
+210 RNVYFKGKGMDI
-222 DKLNKLKVD
+222 DKLTKLKND
-231 ATKAEGVATELVLLV
+231 AAKAEAVTTELEQLV
-246 ELLEKSSDYSAVLPK
+246 ELLEKSTDYSAISPGM
-261 INSFTANYNGLT
+261 NSFTTNYNALT
-273 TEQKKVIEAYNP
+273 AEQKKVVEAYNP
-285 NDDKV
+285 NDDKI

-295 YKDALAGLSALE
+295 YKDALSGLSALD
-307 KVTSSIAELKGKQPA
+307 KVTSSIVQLKGKQPA
-322 DFTSASSLI
+322 DFTSASSFI
-331 NAVAAIDKAYNNLD
+331 SAVTAVEKAYNSLD
-345 AASKNLV
+345 AASKQLLK
-352 ETEYKSIEQY
+352 TEYESIAQY
-362 RQAANISKSISTLRV
+362 LKAANISKSISGLRV
-377 SKDDAYRIAVNEL
+377 SKEDVYRTTVKDIKAEYDL
-390 KTKYNGLTINKEFV
+390 LTEGKGFV
-404 KNASELQSSIDN
+404 KNIGDLDLALAN
-416 ITVAESIEALIKLI
+416 IAYAEDIEGKIKAI
-430 EPKADSEKVAAIKAA
+430 NVVEEANKVAAIKAA
-445 RAAYDNPPA
+445 REAYNNPSG
-454 PTGITINPSNVKK
+454 TNINASNVKK
-467 IVNNLADL
+467 IVNNLAEL

-487 VDKLIDSLNPAEKTF
+487 VDKLIDSLDPAAKTF

-515 LNENDKALVQGA
+515 LTENDQKLVQGA
-527 AKLTLFQKYA
+527 TKLMLFQTYA
-537 DLSKTIHTLKPSA
+537 EASKTINTLKPTA
-550 DYSAQLAAIRNQVD
+550 DYGTQLTKLKETVE
-564 KLDAQGSG
+564 KLDTTLQGH
-572 YEEALNNLKTQLI
+572 ETALTNLKTQLQN
-585 VKIDALIDEEK
+585 KIDAL
-596 AVKEVIVEIDL
+596 VKEEEAVQAVITEIDL
-607 LDKNIAIEKILTA
+607 LNSDIAIEKILDA
-620 RANYNALSPTA
+620 RAHYNALSPTA
-631 KKRVTNIKE
+631 KKRVTNIKV

-671 VKSAYTAYSKLDNAN
+671 AKSAYTAYAKLDDKNKI
-686 QEFVLNYK
+686 FVQNYK
-694 GLSKKVPV
+694 DLKDVIPA
-702 IDVIVQIDALN
+702 IDVMVQISALSP
-713 TSKKT
+713 SKKT
-718 YKDDVQ
+718 YKDDVV
-724 KATGAYDA
+724 KAQEAF
-732 LNNIEPKLQDEVIN
+732 NKLGESLKAKVVNSQD
-746 YVHLTNAQGYINT
+746 LTNAQGYINT

-835 RVLDARKAY
+835 KVLDARKAY

-894 YDSLPAEKQ
+894 YDALPAEKQ

-926 ELINLTE
+926 ELIKLTE

-948 AYDKLSSN
+948 AYDKLSSD

-999 SARKAYDKLSKEQKK
+999 SARKAYDKLSKDQKK
-1014 YIDNIDIL
+1014 YIDNINIL
-1022 LKFEPVSSVMELISK
+1022 LKFEPVSNVMELISK

-1084 NVMQMINDLPSID
+1084 NVMQMIDDLPSVD

-1226 RISNYSLLLEAEKSL
+1226 RISNYALLLEAEKSL

>member
-36 TAIANAQENDA
+36 TAIANAHA
-47 QSRVTTHTEQVA
+47 QDNEGQSHISIQSEKVA
-59 YTNEV
+59 YANEV
-64 AAATTREQ
+64 AATIAREQ

-84 SADDMVIAK
+84 SDNEMVIAD
-93 GDLQVLSAAGFNEHE
+93 GDITIVQNSADFNADEK
-108 VAFIEAKYRYVEEQR
+108 AFIQAKYDYVVKQR
-123 SLLSE
+123 LL
-128 LQKLGKEMTGI
+128 LKKLKEI
-139 SFTSKTF
+139 SDKMSTISYSSKTF
-146 IAEVAAYDK
+146 IQDVKNVQSQYETFLGDESTATSYQYVQDQFNQVVLAA
-155 KYDNFLNIG
+155 LNNG
-164 TDNLK
+164 
-169 AYVTVQKEFE
+169 
-179 AAVNEALVNNA
+179 A
-190 KDIASTIR
+190 KDIASTVR
-198 GTSLQYGYTDAE
+198 GTVLQYGYDEAA
-210 RNAYFKGKGMDV
+210 RNIYIKGKGMDV
-222 DKLNKLKVD
+222 DKLSKLKVD
-231 ATKAEGVATELVLLV
+231 AAKAEAVTTELDKLV
-246 ELLEKSSDYSAVLPK
+246 ELLEKSTDYSAISPSM
-261 INSFTANYNGLT
+261 NSFTTNYNALT
-273 TEQKKVIEAYNP
+273 AEQKKVVEAYNP
-285 NDDKV
+285 KDDKI

-295 YKDALAGLSALE
+295 YKDALSGLSALD
-307 KVTSSIAELKGKQPA
+307 KVTSSIAQLKGKQPA
-322 DFTSASSLI
+322 DFTSASSFI
-331 NAVAAIDKAYNNLD
+331 SAVTAVEKAYNSLD
-345 AASKNLV
+345 AASKQLLK
-352 ETEYKSIEQY
+352 TEYESIAQY
-362 RQAANISKSISTLRV
+362 LKAANISKSISGLRV
-377 SKDDAYRIAVNEL
+377 SKEDVYRTTVKDIKAEYDL
-390 KTKYNGLTINKEFV
+390 LTDGKGFV
-404 KNASELQSSIDN
+404 KNIGDLDLALAN
-416 ITVAESIEALIKLI
+416 IAYAEDIEGKIKAI
-430 EPKADSEKVAAIKAA
+430 NVVEEANKVAAIKAA
-445 RAAYDNPPA
+445 REAYNNPSG
-454 PTGITINPSNVKK
+454 TNINASNVKK
-467 IVNNLADL
+467 IVNNLAEL

-487 VDKLIDSLNPAEKTF
+487 VDKLIDSLDPTAKTF

-515 LNENDKALVQGA
+515 LSENDKKLVQGA
-527 AKLTLFQKYA
+527 TKLILFQTYA
-537 DLSKTIHTLKPSA
+537 EASKTINTLKPTT
-550 DYSAQLAAIRNQVD
+550 DYGTQLTKLKETVE
-564 KLDAQGSG
+564 KLDTTLQGH
-572 YEEALNNLKTQLI
+572 ETALTNLKTQLQN
-585 VKIDALIDEEK
+585 KIDALFKEEE
-596 AVKEVIVEIDL
+596 AVQAVTTEIDL
-607 LDKNIAIEKILTA
+607 LNSNIAIEKILDA
-620 RANYNALSPTA
+620 RAHYNALSSTA
-631 KKRVTNIKE
+631 KKRVTNIKV

-671 VKSAYTAYSKLDNAN
+671 AKSAYTAYAKLDDKNKI
-686 QEFVLNYK
+686 FVQNYK
-694 GLSKKVPV
+694 DLKDVIPA
-702 IDVIVQIDALN
+702 IDVMVQISALSP
-713 TSKKT
+713 SKKT
-718 YKDDVQ
+718 YKDDVV
-724 KATGAYDA
+724 KADEAF
-732 LNNIEPKLQDEVIN
+732 NKLGESLKAKVVNSED
-746 YVHLTNAQGYINT
+746 LTKAQGYINT

-835 RVLDARKAY
+835 KVLDARKAY

-894 YDSLPAEKQ
+894 YDALPAEKQ

-926 ELINLTE
+926 ELIKLTE

-948 AYDKLSSN
+948 AYDKLSSD

-999 SARKAYDKLSKEQKK
+999 SARKAYDKLSKDQKK
-1014 YIDNIDIL
+1014 YIDNINIL

-1084 NVMQMINDLPSID
+1084 NVMQMINDLPSVD

>member
-1 MKMNTIIFLYINDE
+1 M
-15 RVVRLNRKLTAGVI
+15 NRKLTAGVI

-36 TAIANAQENDA
+36 TTIANAQENDA

-72 LIAQFGKLSENS
+72 LIAQYAKLSENS
-84 SADDMVIAK
+84 GPDEMVIAK
-93 GDLQVLSAAGFNEHE
+93 GDLQVLSAAGFNEDE
-108 VAFIEAKYRYVEEQR
+108 IEFIQAKYNYVKEQR
-123 SLLSE
+123 ILLSE
-128 LQKLGKEMTGI
+128 LQTIGKGMAEI

-146 IAEVAAYDK
+146 IAEVAAFDK

-179 AAVNEALVNNA
+179 VAVNEALVNNA

-231 ATKAEGVATELVLLV
+231 GTKAEGVATELVLLV

-285 NDDKV
+285 KDDKV

-390 KTKYNGLTINKEFV
+390 KTKYDGLTINKEFV

-416 ITVAESIEALIKLI
+416 ITVAKSIENLIDLI
-430 EPKADSEKVAAIKAA
+430 GTKIDSEKVAAIKAA

-467 IVNNLADL
+467 IVSNLAEL
-475 TAWEKNLGAALK
+475 TSWEKNLSAALK
-487 VDKLIDSLNPAEKTF
+487 VDKLIDSLDPTAKTF

-527 AKLTLFQKYA
+527 TKLTLFQKYA
-537 DLSKTIHTLKPSA
+537 DLSKKIATLKPTA
-550 DYSAQLAAIRNQVD
+550 DYGTQLASLKNLVD
-564 KLDAQGSG
+564 QLDSQGSG
-572 YEEALNNLKTQLI
+572 YEEALSNLKSQLI
-585 VKIDALIDEEK
+585 EKVEALINEEK
-596 AVKEVIVEIDL
+596 AVKDVIEEIDL
-607 LDKNIAIEKILTA
+607 LDKNIAIEKILTV
-620 RANYNALSPTA
+620 RANYNELSPTA

-671 VKSAYTAYSKLDNAN
+671 AKSAYTAYSKLDNAN

-724 KATGAYDA
+724 KATGAYNA

-746 YVHLTNAQGYINT
+746 YIHLTNAQGYINT
-759 AKAFDDRIIAL
+759 AKAFDNRILAL

-835 RVLDARKAY
+835 KVLDARKAY

-894 YDSLPAEKQ
+894 YDALPAEKQ

-933 VQDADYLTKLMNARV
+933 VQDTDYLTKLMNARV
-948 AYDKLSSN
+948 AYDKLSSD

-986 LDPESTSFVSKVN
+986 LDPESPSFVSKVN
-999 SARKAYDKLSKEQKK
+999 SARKAYDKLSKDQKK
-1014 YIDNIDIL
+1014 YIDNINIL
-1022 LKFEPVSSVMELISK
+1022 LKFEPVSNVMELISK

-1057 ALPDDMKQYVTN
+1057 ALPDEMKQYVTN

-1084 NVMQMINDLPSID
+1084 NVMQMINDLPSVD

-1226 RISNYSLLLEAEKSL
+1226 RISNYSILLEAEKSL

>member
-1 MKMNTIIFLYINDE
+1 
-15 RVVRLNRKLTAGVI
+15 VVRLNRKLTAGVL
-29 TGLLLAP
+29 TSLLLAP

-47 QSRVTTHTEQVA
+47 QSRVTTQSEQVA

-84 SADDMVIAK
+84 TGDEMSLAK
-93 GDLQVLSAAGFNEHE
+93 GDIIVVQKSADFFPEEKA
-108 VAFIEAKYRYVEEQR
+108 IIQAKYDYVVEQR
-123 SLLSE
+123 KLLTR
-128 LQKLGKEMTGI
+128 LKEIGTRIGEI
-139 SFTSKTF
+139 SYLSKTF
-146 IAEVAAYDK
+146 FEDVKSAKDDYDL
-155 KYDNFLNIG
+155 FLGNEEEP
-164 TDNLK
+164 K
-169 AYVTVQKEFE
+169 APSYLYVQLQFKNSLE
-179 AAVNEALVNNA
+179 EALINA
-190 KDIASTIR
+190 NSVASTMR
-198 GTSLQYGYTDAE
+198 STVLQYDYEKSD
-210 RNAYFKGKGMDV
+210 RNAYFKGKGADI
-222 DKLNKLKVD
+222 DKLNKLISDSKAAKS
-231 ATKAEGVATELVLLV
+231 ATDQLDDLDLQNPTA
-246 ELLEKSSDYSAVLPK
+246 
-261 INSFTANYNGLT
+261 INNFTTTYNSLT
-273 TEQKKVIEAYNP
+273 ADQKKVVEAYNP
-285 NDDKV
+285 KNEAL

-295 YKDALAGLSALE
+295 YKDALTGLSAAD
-307 KVTSSIAELKGKQPA
+307 KVSSSIAQLITKQPT
-322 DFTSASSLI
+322 DFSSATSFIS
-331 NAVAAIDKAYNNLD
+331 AVAAIEKSYNSLDATQKNLVSNYDEFKPFIQAADVSKRISSLRISSDKAYRASVTTLKALYDNLD
-345 AASKNLV
+345 KIKGYVKNGVDL
-352 ETEYKSIEQY
+352 ET
-362 RQAANISKSISTLRV
+362 ADANIKSAEKIE
-377 SKDDAYRIAVNEL
+377 EL
-390 KTKYNGLTINKEFV
+390 IN
-404 KNASELQSSIDN
+404 
-416 ITVAESIEALIKLI
+416 
-430 EPKADSEKVAAIKAA
+430 AIKDAENKVSAIKSA
-445 RAAYDNPPA
+445 REAYNTPLGTD
-454 PTGITINPSNVKK
+454 INPANVKK
-467 IVNNLADL
+467 IVNNLAEL
-475 TAWEKNLGAALK
+475 TTWEKKLSATLK
-487 VDKLIDSLNPAEKTF
+487 VDKLIDSLDPAAKTF

-515 LNENDKALVQGA
+515 LSVNDQILVQGA
-527 AKLTLFQKYA
+527 TKLTLFQTYA
-537 DLSKTIHTLKPSA
+537 EASKTISTLKPTA
-550 DYSAQLAAIRNQVD
+550 DYGTQLSKLKETVE
-564 KLDAQGSG
+564 KLDTTLQGH
-572 YEEALNNLKTQLI
+572 ETALTNLKTQLQNK
-585 VKIDALIDEEK
+585 VEAL
-596 AVKEVIVEIDL
+596 VKEEEAVQAVIKEIGL
-607 LDKNIAIEKILTA
+607 LDKNIAVEKILAA
-620 RANYNALSPTA
+620 RANYDALSATA
-631 KKRVTNIKE
+631 KKRVTNIKV

-671 VKSAYTAYSKLDNAN
+671 AKSAYTAYSKLDNAN

-724 KATGAYDA
+724 KATGAYNA

-759 AKAFDDRIIAL
+759 AKTFDDRIIAL

-835 RVLDARKAY
+835 KVLDARKAY

-894 YDSLPAEKQ
+894 YDALPAEKQ

-933 VQDADYLTKLMNARV
+933 VQDTDYLTKLMNARV
-948 AYDKLSSN
+948 AYDKLSSD

-986 LDPESTSFVSKVN
+986 LDPESPSFVSKVN
-999 SARKAYDKLSKEQKK
+999 SARKAYDKLSKDQKK
-1014 YIDNIDIL
+1014 YIDNINIL
-1022 LKFEPVSSVMELISK
+1022 LKFEPVSNVMELISK

-1057 ALPDDMKQYVTN
+1057 ALPDEMKQYVTN

-1084 NVMQMINDLPSID
+1084 NVMQMINDLPSVD

-1226 RISNYSLLLEAEKSL
+1226 RISNYSILLEAEKSL

>member
-64 AAATTREQ
+64 AAVTTREQ

-146 IAEVAAYDK
+146 IAEVAAFDK

-222 DKLNKLKVD
+222 DKLNNLKVD

-246 ELLEKSSDYSAVLPK
+246 ELLEKSSDYSTVLPK

-295 YKDALAGLSALE
+295 YKDTLSGLSAVE
-307 KVTSSIAELKGKQPA
+307 KVTSSITQLKAKQPA
-322 DFTSASSLI
+322 DFTTASSFI

-377 SKDDAYRIAVNEL
+377 SKEDAYRTAVNEL
-390 KTKYNGLTINKEFV
+390 KTKYDGLTINKDFV
-404 KNASELQSSIDN
+404 INANELQSSIAN
-416 ITVAESIEALIKLI
+416 ITVAESIENLIDLI
-430 EPKADSEKVAAIKAA
+430 GTKIDSEKVAAIKAA

-454 PTGITINPSNVKK
+454 PTGTTINPSNVKK
-467 IVNNLADL
+467 IVTNLAEL

-487 VDKLIDSLNPAEKTF
+487 VDKLIDSLDPAAKTF
-502 ESKTLSAWTAFNK
+502 ESKTLSAWTAYNK
-515 LNENDKALVQGA
+515 LNENDKTLVQGTS
-527 AKLTLFQKYA
+527 KLTLFQKYA
-537 DLSKTIHTLKPSA
+537 DLSKTINTLKPSA

-596 AVKEVIVEIDL
+596 AVKEVIEEIDL
-607 LDKNIAIEKILTA
+607 LDKNIAIEKILDA
-620 RANYNALSPTA
+620 RAHYNALSPTA
-631 KKRVTNIKE
+631 KKRVTNIKV

-645 KSYKSVVNVISQF
+645 KSYKSVVNVISLF
-658 EKLDPSSKSYISK
+658 EKLDSNSKSYISK
-671 VKSAYTAYSKLDNAN
+671 AKSAYTAYAKLDDKNKT
-686 QEFVLNYK
+686 FVQNYK
-694 GLSKKVPV
+694 DLKDVIPT
-702 IDVIVQIDALN
+702 IDVMVQISALSP
-713 TSKKT
+713 SKKT
-718 YKDDVQ
+718 YKDDVV
-724 KATGAYDA
+724 KAQEAF
-732 LNNIEPKLQDEVIN
+732 NKLGESLKAKVVNSQD
-746 YVHLTNAQGYINT
+746 LTNAQGYINS

-835 RVLDARKAY
+835 KVLDARKAY

-894 YDSLPAEKQ
+894 YDALPAEKQ

-926 ELINLTE
+926 ELIKLTE

-948 AYDKLSSN
+948 AYDKLSSD

-999 SARKAYDKLSKEQKK
+999 SARKAYDKLSKDQKK
-1014 YIDNIDIL
+1014 YIDNINIL
-1022 LKFEPVSSVMELISK
+1022 LKFEPVSNVMELISK

-1084 NVMQMINDLPSID
+1084 NVMQMIDDLPSVD

-1226 RISNYSLLLEAEKSL
+1226 RISNYALLLEAEKSL

>member
-36 TAIANAQENDA
+36 TAIANAHA
-47 QSRVTTHTEQVA
+47 QDNEGQSHISIQSEKVA
-59 YTNEV
+59 YANEV
-64 AAATTREQ
+64 AATIAREQ

-84 SADDMVIAK
+84 SDNEMVIAD
-93 GDLQVLSAAGFNEHE
+93 GDITIVQNSADFNADEK
-108 VAFIEAKYRYVEEQR
+108 AFIQAKYDYVVKQR
-123 SLLSE
+123 LL
-128 LQKLGKEMTGI
+128 LKKLKEI
-139 SFTSKTF
+139 SDKMGTISYTSKTF
-146 IAEVAAYDK
+146 IKDVKNVQSQYETFLGDESTATSYQYVQDQFNQVVLAA
-155 KYDNFLNIG
+155 LNNG
-164 TDNLK
+164 
-169 AYVTVQKEFE
+169 
-179 AAVNEALVNNA
+179 A
-190 KDIASTIR
+190 KDIASTVR
-198 GTSLQYGYTDAE
+198 GTVLQYGYDEAA
-210 RNAYFKGKGMDV
+210 RNVYFKGKGMDV
-222 DKLNKLKVD
+222 DKLSKLKVD
-231 ATKAEGVATELVLLV
+231 VAKVEPVITELDQLV
-246 ELLEKSSDYSAVLPK
+246 ELLEKSTDYSAISPGM
-261 INSFTANYNGLT
+261 NSFTTNYNALT
-273 TEQKKVIEAYNP
+273 AEQKKVVEAYNP
-285 NDDKV
+285 NDDKI

-295 YKDALAGLSALE
+295 YKDALSGLSAVE
-307 KVTSSIAELKGKQPA
+307 KVTSSIAQLKGKQPA
-322 DFTSASSLI
+322 DFTSASSFI
-331 NAVAAIDKAYNNLD
+331 SAVTAVEKAYNSMD
-345 AASKNLV
+345 AASKQLLK
-352 ETEYKSIEQY
+352 TEYESIAQY
-362 RQAANISKSISTLRV
+362 LKAANISKSISGLRV
-377 SKDDAYRIAVNEL
+377 SKEDVYRTTVKDIKAEYDL
-390 KTKYNGLTINKEFV
+390 LTDGKGFV
-404 KNASELQSSIDN
+404 KNIGDLDLALAN
-416 ITVAESIEALIKLI
+416 IAYAEDIEGKIKAI
-430 EPKADSEKVAAIKAA
+430 NVVEEANKVAAIKAA
-445 RAAYDNPPA
+445 REAYNNPSG
-454 PTGITINPSNVKK
+454 TNINASNVKK
-467 IVNNLADL
+467 IVNNLAEL

-487 VDKLIDSLNPAEKTF
+487 VDKLIDSLDPAAKTF

-515 LNENDKALVQGA
+515 LTENDQKLVQGA
-527 AKLTLFQKYA
+527 TKLKLFQTYA
-537 DLSKTIHTLKPSA
+537 EASKTINTLKPTA
-550 DYSAQLAAIRNQVD
+550 DYSTQLTKLKETVE
-564 KLDAQGSG
+564 KLDTTLQGH
-572 YEEALNNLKTQLI
+572 ETALTNLKTQLQN
-585 VKIDALIDEEK
+585 KIDAL
-596 AVKEVIVEIDL
+596 VKEDEAVQAVITEIDL
-607 LDKNIAIEKILTA
+607 LNSNIAIEKILDA

-671 VKSAYTAYSKLDNAN
+671 AKSAYTAYAKLDDKNKT
-686 QEFVLNYK
+686 FVQNYK
-694 GLSKKVPV
+694 DLKDVIPA
-702 IDVIVQIDALN
+702 IDVMVQISALSP
-713 TSKKT
+713 SKKT
-718 YKDDVQ
+718 YKDDVV
-724 KATGAYDA
+724 KAQEAF
-732 LNNIEPKLQDEVIN
+732 NKLGESLKAKVVNSQD
-746 YVHLTNAQGYINT
+746 LTNAQGYINT

-835 RVLDARKAY
+835 KVLDARKAY

-850 SQKRVT
+850 TQKRVT

-926 ELINLTE
+926 ELIKLTE

-948 AYDKLSSN
+948 AYDKLSSD

-986 LDPESTSFVSKVN
+986 LDPESTNFVSKVN
-999 SARKAYDKLSKEQKK
+999 SARKAYDKLSKDQKK
-1014 YIDNIDIL
+1014 YIDNINIL
-1022 LKFEPVSSVMELISK
+1022 LKFEPVSNVMELISK

-1084 NVMQMINDLPSID
+1084 NVMQMIDDLPSVD

-1226 RISNYSLLLEAEKSL
+1226 RISNYALLLEAEKSL

>member
-47 QSRVTTHTEQVA
+47 QSRVSTQTEQVT
-59 YTNEV
+59 YMNEV
-64 AAATTREQ
+64 AAATSREQ
-72 LIAQFGKLSENS
+72 LIAQYAKLSENS
-84 SADDMVIAK
+84 SADEMVIAK
-93 GDLQVLSAAGFNEHE
+93 GDLATLSEPEFHKDEIGFIN
-108 VAFIEAKYRYVEEQR
+108 AKYNYVEEQR
-123 SLLSE
+123 RLLSE
-128 LQKLGKEMTGI
+128 LELIGNEMNGI
-139 SFTSKTF
+139 AYTSKSF
-146 IAEVAAYDK
+146 IKNVSDLEK
-155 KYDNFLNIG
+155 KYTEFLNVG
-164 TDNLK
+164 LQNK
-169 AYVTVQKEFE
+169 KSYFTVQKEFE
-179 AAVNEALVNNA
+179 TAVTAALVNNA
-190 KDIASTIR
+190 KSIASTVR
-198 GTSLQYGYTDAE
+198 GTALQYGYDDVA
-210 RNAYFKGKGMDV
+210 RNVYFKGKGMDI
-222 DKLNKLKVD
+222 DKLTKLKND
-231 ATKAEGVATELVLLV
+231 AAKAEAVTTELEQLV
-246 ELLEKSSDYSAVLPK
+246 ELLEKSTDYSAISPGM
-261 INSFTANYNGLT
+261 NSFTTNYNALT
-273 TEQKKVIEAYNP
+273 AEQKKVVEAYNP
-285 NDDKV
+285 NDDKI

-295 YKDALAGLSALE
+295 YKDALSGLSALD
-307 KVTSSIAELKGKQPA
+307 KVTSSIVQLKGKQPA
-322 DFTSASSLI
+322 DFTSASSFI
-331 NAVAAIDKAYNNLD
+331 SAVTAVEKAYISLD
-345 AASKNLV
+345 SASKQLLK
-352 ETEYKSIEQY
+352 TEYESIAQY
-362 RQAANISKSISTLRV
+362 LKAANISKSISGLRV
-377 SKDDAYRIAVNEL
+377 SKEDVYRTTVKDIKAEYDL
-390 KTKYNGLTINKEFV
+390 LTEGKGFV
-404 KNASELQSSIDN
+404 KNIGDLDLALAN
-416 ITVAESIEALIKLI
+416 IAYAEDIEGKIKAI
-430 EPKADSEKVAAIKAA
+430 NVVEEANKVAAIKAA
-445 RAAYDNPPA
+445 REAYNNPSG
-454 PTGITINPSNVKK
+454 TNINASNVKK
-467 IVNNLADL
+467 IVNNLAEL

-487 VDKLIDSLNPAEKTF
+487 VDKLIDSLDPAAKTF

-515 LNENDKALVQGA
+515 LTENDQKLVQGA
-527 AKLTLFQKYA
+527 TKLKLFQTYA
-537 DLSKTIHTLKPSA
+537 EASKTINTLKPTA
-550 DYSAQLAAIRNQVD
+550 DYGTQLTKLKETVE
-564 KLDAQGSG
+564 KLDTTLQG
-572 YEEALNNLKTQLI
+572 YETALTNLKTQLQN
-585 VKIDALIDEEK
+585 KIDAL
-596 AVKEVIVEIDL
+596 VKEEEAVQAVITEIDL
-607 LDKNIAIEKILTA
+607 LNSDIAIEKILDA
-620 RANYNALSPTA
+620 RAHYNALSPTA
-631 KKRVTNIKE
+631 KKRVTNIKV

-671 VKSAYTAYSKLDNAN
+671 AKSAYTAYAKLDDKNKI
-686 QEFVLNYK
+686 FVQNYK
-694 GLSKKVPV
+694 DLKDVIPA
-702 IDVIVQIDALN
+702 IDVMVQISALSP
-713 TSKKT
+713 SKKT
-718 YKDDVQ
+718 YKDDVV
-724 KATGAYDA
+724 KAQEAF
-732 LNNIEPKLQDEVIN
+732 NKLGESLKAKVVNSQD
-746 YVHLTNAQGYINT
+746 LTNAQGYINS

-835 RVLDARKAY
+835 KVLDARKAY

-894 YDSLPAEKQ
+894 YDALPAEKQ

-926 ELINLTE
+926 ELIKLTE

-948 AYDKLSSN
+948 AYDKLSSD

-986 LDPESTSFVSKVN
+986 LDPESTNFVSKVN
-999 SARKAYDKLSKEQKK
+999 SARKAYDKLSKDQKK
-1014 YIDNIDIL
+1014 YIDNINIL
-1022 LKFEPVSSVMELISK
+1022 LKFEPVSNVMELISK

-1084 NVMQMINDLPSID
+1084 NVMQMIDDLPSID

-1226 RISNYSLLLEAEKSL
+1226 RISNYALLLEAEKSL

>member
-36 TAIANAQENDA
+36 TTIANAQENDA

-64 AAATTREQ
+64 AAATTKEQ

-123 SLLSE
+123 NLLSE

-146 IAEVAAYDK
+146 IAEVAAFDT
-155 KYDNFLNIG
+155 KYNNFLNIG
-164 TDNLK
+164 KDELK

-261 INSFTANYNGLT
+261 INSFKANYNGLT

-322 DFTSASSLI
+322 DFTSASSFI

-362 RQAANISKSISTLRV
+362 RQATNISKSISTLRV
-377 SKDDAYRIAVNEL
+377 SKEDAYRIAVNEL
-390 KTKYNGLTINKEFV
+390 KTKYDNLTINKDFV
-404 KNASELQSSIDN
+404 KNANELQSAIAN

-467 IVNNLADL
+467 IVSNLAEL
-475 TAWEKNLGAALK
+475 TSWEKNLSAALK
-487 VDKLIDSLNPAEKTF
+487 VDKLIDSLDPTAKTF
-502 ESKTLSAWTAFNK
+502 ESKTLSAWTTYNK
-515 LNENDKALVQGA
+515 LNENDKTLVQGA

-537 DLSKTIHTLKPSA
+537 DLSKTINTLKPSA
-550 DYSAQLAAIRNQVD
+550 DYSGQLAALKNEVV

-572 YEEALNNLKTQLI
+572 YEEALYNLKTQLI
-585 VKIDALIDEEK
+585 EKIEALINEEK
-596 AVKEVIVEIDL
+596 AVKDIIEEIDL
-607 LDKNIAIEKILTA
+607 LNSNIAIEKILDA
-620 RANYNALSPTA
+620 RAHYNELSPTA

-645 KSYKSVVNVISQF
+645 KSYKSVVNVISLF
-658 EKLDPSSKSYISK
+658 EKLDSNSKSYISK
-671 VKSAYTAYSKLDNAN
+671 ANSAYTAYAKLDDKNKT
-686 QEFVLNYK
+686 FVQNYK
-694 GLSKKVPV
+694 DLKDVIPV
-702 IDVIVQIDALN
+702 IDVMVQISKLN
-713 TSKKT
+713 PSKKT
-718 YKDDVQ
+718 YKDDVVKADEAFNKLGELQ
-724 KATGAYDA
+724 KEVVNSED
-732 LNNIEPKLQDEVIN
+732 LQK
-746 YVHLTNAQGYINT
+746 AQGYINT

-835 RVLDARKAY
+835 KVLDARKAY

-894 YDSLPAEKQ
+894 YDALPAEKQ

-933 VQDADYLTKLMNARV
+933 VQDTDYLTKLMNARV
-948 AYDKLSSN
+948 AYDKLSSD

-986 LDPESTSFVSKVN
+986 LDPESPSFVSKVN
-999 SARKAYDKLSKEQKK
+999 SARKAYDKLSKDQKK
-1014 YIDNIDIL
+1014 YIDNINIL
-1022 LKFEPVSSVMELISK
+1022 LKFEPVSNVMELISK

-1057 ALPDDMKQYVTN
+1057 ALPDEMKQYVTN

-1084 NVMQMINDLPSID
+1084 NVMQMINDLPSVD

-1226 RISNYSLLLEAEKSL
+1226 RISNYSILLEAEKSL

>member
-36 TAIANAQENDA
+36 TAIANAHA
-47 QSRVTTHTEQVA
+47 QDNEGQSHISIQSEKVA
-59 YTNEV
+59 YANEV
-64 AAATTREQ
+64 AATIAREQ

-84 SADDMVIAK
+84 SDNEMVIAD
-93 GDLQVLSAAGFNEHE
+93 GDITIVQNLADFNADEK
-108 VAFIEAKYRYVEEQR
+108 AFIQAKYDYVVKQR
-123 SLLSE
+123 LL
-128 LQKLGKEMTGI
+128 LKKLKEI
-139 SFTSKTF
+139 SDKMGTISYTSKTF
-146 IAEVAAYDK
+146 INDVKNVQSQYETFLGDESTATSYQYVQDQFNQVVLAA
-155 KYDNFLNIG
+155 LNNG
-164 TDNLK
+164 
-169 AYVTVQKEFE
+169 
-179 AAVNEALVNNA
+179 A
-190 KDIASTIR
+190 KDIASTVR
-198 GTSLQYGYTDAE
+198 GTVLQYGYDEIA
-210 RNAYFKGKGMDV
+210 RNVYFKGKGMDV
-222 DKLNKLKVD
+222 DKLSKLKVD
-231 ATKAEGVATELVLLV
+231 VAKVEPVITELDQLV
-246 ELLEKSSDYSAVLPK
+246 ELLEKSTDYSAISPGM
-261 INSFTANYNGLT
+261 NSFTTNYNALT
-273 TEQKKVIEAYNP
+273 AEQKKVVEAYNP
-285 NDDKV
+285 NDDKI

-295 YKDALAGLSALE
+295 YKDALSGLSALD
-307 KVTSSIAELKGKQPA
+307 KVTSSIVQLKGKQPA
-322 DFTSASSLI
+322 DFTSASSFI
-331 NAVAAIDKAYNNLD
+331 SAVTAVEKAYNSLD
-345 AASKNLV
+345 AASKQLLK
-352 ETEYKSIEQY
+352 TEYESIAQY
-362 RQAANISKSISTLRV
+362 LKAANISKSISGLRV
-377 SKDDAYRIAVNEL
+377 SKEDVYRTTVKDIKAQYDL
-390 KTKYNGLTINKEFV
+390 LTDGKGFV
-404 KNASELQSSIDN
+404 KNIGDLDLALAN
-416 ITVAESIEALIKLI
+416 IAYAEDIEGKIKAI
-430 EPKADSEKVAAIKAA
+430 NVVEEANKVAAIKAA
-445 RAAYDNPPA
+445 REAYNNPSG
-454 PTGITINPSNVKK
+454 TSINASNVKK
-467 IVNNLADL
+467 IVNNLAEL

-487 VDKLIDSLNPAEKTF
+487 VDKLIDSLDPAAKTF

-515 LNENDKALVQGA
+515 LTENDQKLVQGA
-527 AKLTLFQKYA
+527 TKLMLFQTYA
-537 DLSKTIHTLKPSA
+537 EASKTINTLKPTA
-550 DYSAQLAAIRNQVD
+550 DYSTQLTKLKETVE
-564 KLDAQGSG
+564 KLDTTLQGH
-572 YEEALNNLKTQLI
+572 ETALTNLKTQLQN
-585 VKIDALIDEEK
+585 KIDAL
-596 AVKEVIVEIDL
+596 VKEDEAVQAVITEIDL
-607 LDKNIAIEKILTA
+607 LNSNIAIEKILDA

-671 VKSAYTAYSKLDNAN
+671 AKSAYTAYAKLDDKNKT
-686 QEFVLNYK
+686 FVQNYK
-694 GLSKKVPV
+694 DLKDVIPA
-702 IDVIVQIDALN
+702 IDVMVQISALSP
-713 TSKKT
+713 SKKT
-718 YKDDVQ
+718 YKDDVV
-724 KATGAYDA
+724 KAQEAF
-732 LNNIEPKLQDEVIN
+732 NKLGESLKAKVVNSQD
-746 YVHLTNAQGYINT
+746 LTNAQGYINT

-835 RVLDARKAY
+835 KVLDARKAY

-894 YDSLPAEKQ
+894 YDALPAEKQ

-926 ELINLTE
+926 ELIKLTE

-948 AYDKLSSN
+948 AYDKLSSD

-986 LDPESTSFVSKVN
+986 LDPESTNFVSKVN
-999 SARKAYDKLSKEQKK
+999 SARKAYDKLSKDQKK
-1014 YIDNIDIL
+1014 YIDNINIL
-1022 LKFEPVSSVMELISK
+1022 LKFEPVSNVMELISK

-1084 NVMQMINDLPSID
+1084 NVMQMIDDLPSVD

-1119 QRAVQNYKVLQD
+1119 QRAVQNYKVLQN

-1163 KAYDKLNADQRRYVY
+1163 KAYDKLNAEQRRYVY

-1226 RISNYSLLLEAEKSL
+1226 RISNYALLLEAEKSL

>member
-1 MKMNTIIFLYINDE
+1 M
-15 RVVRLNRKLTAGVI
+15 NRKLTAGVI

-36 TAIANAQENDA
+36 TAIANAHA
-47 QSRVTTHTEQVA
+47 QDNEGQPHISIQSEKVA
-59 YTNEV
+59 YANEV
-64 AAATTREQ
+64 AATIAREQ

-84 SADDMVIAK
+84 SDNEMVIAD
-93 GDLQVLSAAGFNEHE
+93 GDITIVQNSADFNADEK
-108 VAFIEAKYRYVEEQR
+108 AFIQAKYDYVVKQR
-123 SLLSE
+123 LL
-128 LQKLGKEMTGI
+128 LKKLKEI
-139 SFTSKTF
+139 SDKMSTISYSSKTF
-146 IAEVAAYDK
+146 IHDVKNVQSQYETFLGDESTATSYQYVQDQFNQVVLAA
-155 KYDNFLNIG
+155 LNNG
-164 TDNLK
+164 
-169 AYVTVQKEFE
+169 
-179 AAVNEALVNNA
+179 A
-190 KDIASTIR
+190 KDIASTVR
-198 GTSLQYGYTDAE
+198 GTVLQYGYDEAA
-210 RNAYFKGKGMDV
+210 RNIYFKGKGMDV
-222 DKLNKLKVD
+222 DKLSKLKVD
-231 ATKAEGVATELVLLV
+231 AAKAEAVTTELDKLV
-246 ELLEKSSDYSAVLPK
+246 ELLEKSTDYSAISPGM
-261 INSFTANYNGLT
+261 NSFTTNYNALT
-273 TEQKKVIEAYNP
+273 AEQKKVVEAYNP
-285 NDDKV
+285 KDDKI

-295 YKDALAGLSALE
+295 YKDALSGLSALD
-307 KVTSSIAELKGKQPA
+307 KVTSSIAQLKGKQPA
-322 DFTSASSLI
+322 DFTSASSFI
-331 NAVAAIDKAYNNLD
+331 SAVTAVEKAYNSLD
-345 AASKNLV
+345 AASKQLLK
-352 ETEYKSIEQY
+352 TEYESIAQYLKS
-362 RQAANISKSISTLRV
+362 ANISKSISGLRV
-377 SKDDAYRIAVNEL
+377 SKEDVYRTTVKDIKAEYDL
-390 KTKYNGLTINKEFV
+390 LTDGKGFV
-404 KNASELQSSIDN
+404 KNIGDLDLALAN
-416 ITVAESIEALIKLI
+416 IAYAEDIEGKIKAI
-430 EPKADSEKVAAIKAA
+430 NVVEEANKVAAIKAA
-445 RAAYDNPPA
+445 REAYNNPSG
-454 PTGITINPSNVKK
+454 TNINASNVKK
-467 IVNNLADL
+467 IVNNLAEL

-487 VDKLIDSLNPAEKTF
+487 VDKLIDSLDPTAKTF

-515 LNENDKALVQGA
+515 LSENDKKLVQGA
-527 AKLTLFQKYA
+527 TKLILFQTYA
-537 DLSKTIHTLKPSA
+537 EASKTINTLKPTT
-550 DYSAQLAAIRNQVD
+550 DYGTQLTKLKETVE
-564 KLDAQGSG
+564 KLDTTLQGH
-572 YEEALNNLKTQLI
+572 ETALTNLKTQLQN
-585 VKIDALIDEEK
+585 KIDALFKEEE
-596 AVKEVIVEIDL
+596 AVQAVTTEIDL
-607 LDKNIAIEKILTA
+607 LNSNIAIEKILDA
-620 RANYNALSPTA
+620 RAHYNALSSTA
-631 KKRVTNIKE
+631 KKRVTNIKV

-671 VKSAYTAYSKLDNAN
+671 AKSAYTAYAKLDDKNKI
-686 QEFVLNYK
+686 FVQNYK
-694 GLSKKVPV
+694 DLKDVIPA
-702 IDVIVQIDALN
+702 IDVMVQISALSP
-713 TSKKT
+713 SKKT
-718 YKDDVQ
+718 YKDDVV
-724 KATGAYDA
+724 KADEAF
-732 LNNIEPKLQDEVIN
+732 NKLGESLKAKVVNSED
-746 YVHLTNAQGYINT
+746 LTKAQGYINT

-835 RVLDARKAY
+835 KVLDARKAY

-894 YDSLPAEKQ
+894 YDALPAEKQ

-926 ELINLTE
+926 ELIKLTE

-948 AYDKLSSN
+948 AYDKLSSD

-999 SARKAYDKLSKEQKK
+999 SARKAYDKLSKDQKK
-1014 YIDNIDIL
+1014 YIDNINIL

-1057 ALPDDMKQYVTN
+1057 ALPGDMKQYVTN

-1084 NVMQMINDLPSID
+1084 NVMQMINDLPSVD